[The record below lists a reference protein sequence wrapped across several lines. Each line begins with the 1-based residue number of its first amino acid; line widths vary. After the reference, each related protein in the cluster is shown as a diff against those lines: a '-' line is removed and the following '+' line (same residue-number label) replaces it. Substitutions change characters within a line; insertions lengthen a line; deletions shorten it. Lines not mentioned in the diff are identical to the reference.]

1 MFTIRKEYMDKR
13 YNSPGRRAIV
23 AGLMA
28 ATLLSNVSGVA
39 KYAYAETTPTAQIK
53 TTNVDLAKLKLQKLN
68 LNMNDYE
75 VIHKDPTTQINTFD
89 SSAYF
94 SQPGNGWAPTSIIQF
109 SSQIDKSKDHI
120 VIDNPVEILFKNT
133 GYYFGRQ
140 TNVRMKVNRV
150 YYDAIDYSGTSYAS
164 TSTRERR
171 MSKPGDE
178 VMFAE
183 LDNAAGENGVV
194 QFTNYNFY
202 TGEPNAAPY
211 VHPVQGSKQNT
222 LNSWYTMRADVTY
235 TIEYA
240 DGTQADMKLVVP
252 VGDLDVISY
261 VNKAKGDGAGQ
272 NEMFELPNADA
283 QASKIIFNRNFASRL
298 TRPSDNNGTMVI
310 NPPANS
316 IGGNS
321 LDWMYNTTGATI
333 RSRSN
338 SLTFTSGSADASGT
352 DFGVYVEHPAVDPVK
367 KVDKTRIAS
376 YQDGKLVYT
385 IQSTIPKVGTDVI
398 DDIDEFSIDDLLDNR
413 LKNVTVKGVYVT
425 DSEDADPSTADWRK
439 LPPNKYTIDTTGQK
453 LKVNI
458 DKSQLGHKQVKVI
471 FETDTLATDLS
482 ADTSIINNQATVH
495 TDDVPSKS
503 NVTRTQPTYKFDH
516 EFVAEDGS
524 QLPGDVTTLTPGTT
538 EDITPGTTV
547 TPNLF
552 TVPDA
557 SKPDTSYKGYDAS
570 KVQVK
575 DDAKNGVWSFKSWD
589 KANETL
595 DHKNGHFI
603 GTWAFTP
610 NAYAQT
616 YKYVMSDGSTVP
628 AEVNATLPA
637 RVGDLVD
644 GTNVTAANPLAP
656 AAENAMQPTDKGYD
670 ASKTQVKL
678 PHGYADFIGWDIP
691 SATINR
697 ADVLHTGTWE
707 YHENLWGKSH
717 EFKSN
722 TDKALP
728 AGITAITP
736 ATVNDQYHD
745 GDTINADDFQIPA
758 ENVVSSTNPLYDA
771 SKVQYLD
778 EHGVWTADDAWDKS
792 NVVVDHADTHFVRGW
807 TYQANSYAKNHKF
820 ESVDGTPLPT
830 ELTAITPAS
839 SNGYEDGTVLNAD
852 TFEVPAANKVDASDK
867 LYQEGKTQFRSNDGM
882 GVWTAEPAWD
892 KHDVTVDH
900 ADVTFTLKWSYSE
913 YKFGKQHKFVAED
926 GSELPQGIKDITP
939 GNIENQYKPN
949 EVITADGFEVPAD
962 KKPADGTEYAD
973 ASKKQFVD
981 TERDGVWEF
990 IGWDKDNIT
999 VDHSDDNLFTGT
1011 WRFSPYH
1018 HKQTHEFVSGT
1029 DGKQLPEKIL
1039 NMTPGEVD
1047 GLVTGNTANPSTF
1060 TVADGDKT
1068 PDTNREYQVGKV
1080 QVVDGAG
1087 SWTFKSWDKDSE
1099 TVNKTDVH
1107 FVGTWEYNEPSFG
1120 KTHKYVSETEGM
1132 ELPKVVTDT
1141 LPGNV
1146 TDAYKR
1152 GEVVNGDTIPNE
1164 VTDEDNDGV
1173 WTTTG
1178 WKTKD
1183 VTIENSDPE
1192 FVAGW
1197 TFKANPHKATYEFVS
1212 GTPGKDL
1219 PKSIVDMTPTDPAD
1233 YTKGTEVPAK
1243 SEFEKTVKDE
1253 DNDGVWTF
1261 KSYDHDKQTVEKSD
1275 IKFVGTWEFTP
1286 NTYPVGYEFKSTDPK
1301 RELPKVVK
1309 DKLPKDDKTYIT
1321 KTPVDAQKIPNDPVY
1336 DPELDID
1343 WTFNKWDS
1351 SKKTIEREGIK
1362 FTGEWTPK
1370 QREYKVT
1377 YKFTS
1382 GTSGRELPKE
1392 VTDLLPKD
1400 NKIYVTGS
1408 KVKSNKPSKTEVK
1421 VDGGT
1426 WKFKEFPPELT
1437 IDKKDGEFAGEWVFE
1452 ADPEPAKPAAKP
1464 VPKTGDATT
1473 TAPVVGGITAIMT
1486 SILAFFGIKRKS
1498 DD

>member
-1 MFTIRKEYMDKR
+1 MDKR

-28 ATLLSNVSGVA
+28 ATLLSNVSGIV
-39 KYAYAETTPTAQIK
+39 KSAYAETPNTAQIK

-75 VIHKDPTTQINTFD
+75 VVHKDPTTQINTFD

-272 NEMFELPNADA
+272 NEMFELPNADS
-283 QASKIIFNRNFASRL
+283 QASKIIFNRNFAARL

-439 LPPNKYTIDTTGQK
+439 LPASRYTIDTTGQR
-453 LKVNI
+453 LKVNL

-595 DHKNGHFI
+595 DKKNGHFI

-616 YKYVMSDGSTVP
+616 YKYVMSDGSAVP
-628 AEVNATLPA
+628 AEVNDTLPA
-637 RVGDLVD
+637 RVGDLID

-656 AAENAMQPTDKGYD
+656 AAENVMQPTDKGYD
-670 ASKTQVKL
+670 ATKTQVKL

-728 AGITAITP
+728 AGITALTP
-736 ATVNDQYHD
+736 ATVSDQYHD

-758 ENVVSSTNPLYDA
+758 ENVVPSTNPFYDT

-900 ADVTFTLKWSYSE
+900 GDVTFTLKWSYTE

-939 GNIENQYKPN
+939 ASVENQYKPN

-990 IGWDKDNIT
+990 VGWDKDNIT
-999 VDHSDDNLFTGT
+999 VDHNDDNLFTGT
-1011 WRFSPYH
+1011 WKFMGYS
-1018 HKQTHEFVSGT
+1018 
-1029 DGKQLPEKIL
+1029 
-1039 NMTPGEVD
+1039 
-1047 GLVTGNTANPSTF
+1047 
-1060 TVADGDKT
+1060 
-1068 PDTNREYQVGKV
+1068 
-1080 QVVDGAG
+1080 
-1087 SWTFKSWDKDSE
+1087 
-1099 TVNKTDVH
+1099 
-1107 FVGTWEYNEPSFG
+1107 
-1120 KTHKYVSETEGM
+1120 
-1132 ELPKVVTDT
+1132 
-1141 LPGNV
+1141 
-1146 TDAYKR
+1146 
-1152 GEVVNGDTIPNE
+1152 
-1164 VTDEDNDGV
+1164 
-1173 WTTTG
+1173 
-1178 WKTKD
+1178 
-1183 VTIENSDPE
+1183 
-1192 FVAGW
+1192 
-1197 TFKANPHKATYEFVS
+1197 HKATYEFVS
-1212 GTPGKDL
+1212 GTPGKEL
-1219 PKSIVDMTPTDPAD
+1219 PKSIVDMTPTDPAK

-1253 DNDGVWTF
+1253 DNDGTWTF

-1351 SKKTIEREGIK
+1351 PKKTIEREGIK

-1382 GTSGRELPKE
+1382 GTPGKELPKE

-1400 NKIYVTGS
+1400 DKTYVTGS
-1408 KVKSNKPSKTEVK
+1408 KVKSTVPSKTEVK

-1452 ADPEPAKPAAKP
+1452 ADPAPTPEPQKPTAKP

-1473 TAPVVGGITAIMT
+1473 VSPAVGGIAAIMT

-1498 DD
+1498 DE

>member
-23 AGLMA
+23 AGIMA
-28 ATLLSNVSGVA
+28 ATLLSNVSGIV
-39 KYAYAETTPTAQIK
+39 KSAYAETPNTAQIK

-75 VIHKDPTTQINTFD
+75 VVHKDPTTQINTFD

-252 VGDLDVISY
+252 VGDLDVINS
-261 VNKAKGDGAGQ
+261 VNKLKGDGAGQ
-272 NEMFELPNADA
+272 NEMFELPNADS
-283 QASKIIFNRNFASRL
+283 QASKIIFNRNFAARL
-298 TRPSDNNGTMVI
+298 TRPSDNNGTMVV

-316 IGGNS
+316 TGGNS
-321 LDWMYNTTGATI
+321 LDWMYNTTGTTI

-439 LPPNKYTIDTTGQK
+439 LPASRYTVDTTGQR

-524 QLPGDVTTLTPGTT
+524 QLPSDVTTLTPGTT

-616 YKYVMSDGSTVP
+616 YKYVMSDGSAVP

-656 AAENAMQPTDKGYD
+656 AAENVMQPTDKGYD
-670 ASKTQVKL
+670 ATKTQVKL
-678 PHGYADFIGWDIP
+678 PHGYADFISWDIP

-728 AGITAITP
+728 VGITAITP

-745 GDTINADDFQIPA
+745 GDTINADSFQIPA
-758 ENVVSSTNPLYDA
+758 DHVVPSTNPLYDA
-771 SKVQYLD
+771 NKVQYLD

-839 SNGYEDGTVLNAD
+839 SSGYEDGTVLNAD

-900 ADVTFTLKWSYSE
+900 GDVTFTLKWSYTE

-939 GNIENQYKPN
+939 ASVENQYKPN

-962 KKPADGTEYAD
+962 KVPAAGTEYAD

-990 IGWDKDNIT
+990 VSWDKDNIT

-1011 WRFSPYH
+1011 WKFMGYS
-1018 HKQTHEFVSGT
+1018 
-1029 DGKQLPEKIL
+1029 
-1039 NMTPGEVD
+1039 
-1047 GLVTGNTANPSTF
+1047 
-1060 TVADGDKT
+1060 
-1068 PDTNREYQVGKV
+1068 
-1080 QVVDGAG
+1080 
-1087 SWTFKSWDKDSE
+1087 
-1099 TVNKTDVH
+1099 
-1107 FVGTWEYNEPSFG
+1107 
-1120 KTHKYVSETEGM
+1120 
-1132 ELPKVVTDT
+1132 
-1141 LPGNV
+1141 
-1146 TDAYKR
+1146 
-1152 GEVVNGDTIPNE
+1152 
-1164 VTDEDNDGV
+1164 
-1173 WTTTG
+1173 
-1178 WKTKD
+1178 
-1183 VTIENSDPE
+1183 
-1192 FVAGW
+1192 
-1197 TFKANPHKATYEFVS
+1197 HKATYEFVS
-1212 GTPGKDL
+1212 GTPGKEL
-1219 PKSIVDMTPTDPAD
+1219 PKSIVDMTPTDPAK

-1243 SEFEKTVKDE
+1243 SEFEKTVKDD
-1253 DNDGVWTF
+1253 DNDGTWTF

-1351 SKKTIEREGIK
+1351 PKKTIEREGIK

-1382 GTSGRELPKE
+1382 GTPGKELPKE

-1400 NKIYVTGS
+1400 DKTYVTGS
-1408 KVKSNKPSKTEVK
+1408 KVKSKVPSKTEVK

-1473 TAPVVGGITAIMT
+1473 TAPVVGGIAAIMT

>member
-1 MFTIRKEYMDKR
+1 MKKNKFVFNK
-13 YNSPGRRAIV
+13 AV
-23 AGLMA
+23 AAGLMLTSIVSPFVSVPATAHA
-28 ATLLSNVSGVA
+28 AEPV
-39 KYAYAETTPTAQIK
+39 QIK
-53 TTNVDLAKLKLQKLN
+53 TTNVDLSKLQLQKLN

-75 VIHKDPTTQINTFD
+75 IVHQDPTTKINMFD
-89 SSAYF
+89 MSSYHT
-94 SQPGNGWAPTSIIQF
+94 QPDSAWTPFNIIQF

-120 VIDNPVEILFKNT
+120 EIDNPVEILFKNT
-133 GYYFGRQ
+133 GYYFGKQ
-140 TNVRMKVNRV
+140 TNVRVKVNKV
-150 YYDAIDYSGTSYAS
+150 YYDAVDYSGTSWAS
-164 TSTRERR
+164 NGSREAR
-171 MSKPGDE
+171 MNAPQNE
-178 VMFAE
+178 VMFGE
-183 LDNAAGENGVV
+183 LDDATAETGLM

-202 TGEPNAAPY
+202 TTEPNFAPY
-211 VHPVQGSKQNT
+211 THAKPGSSQNA
-222 LNSWYTMRADVTY
+222 LMSMYTMRADVTY

-240 DGTQADMKLVVP
+240 DGTQADMKLVMP
-252 VGDLDVISY
+252 VADIDVINWATKHGSAA
-261 VNKAKGDGAGQ
+261 NQ
-272 NEMFELPNADA
+272 NEMFGLPNASE
-283 QASKIIFNRNFASRL
+283 QASKVIFNQGFGGRL
-298 TRPSDNNGTMVI
+298 TTPESNNGNMLVD
-310 NPPANS
+310 PPKGS
-316 IGGNS
+316 VGGNTN
-321 LDWMYNTTGATI
+321 DWMYNTTGTTI
-333 RSRSN
+333 RSRTN

-352 DFGVYVEHPAVDPVK
+352 DFGVFVEHPQSEPVK

-376 YQDGKLVYT
+376 YTDGTLEYT
-385 IQSTIPKVGTDVI
+385 IQAAVPKVGTDVI
-398 DDIDEFSIDDLLDNR
+398 DAIDSFSIEDLLDNR
-413 LKNVTVKGVYVT
+413 LKDVEVKGVYTT
-425 DSEDADPSTADWRK
+425 DSEDANPGVAEWTK
-439 LPPNKYTIDTTGQK
+439 LSGTQYTIDTSGNR
-453 LKVNI
+453 LKVDIN
-458 DKSQLGHKQVKVI
+458 KRLLGHKQFKVVFVVK
-471 FETDTLATDLS
+471 TQSHDLM
-482 ADTSIINNQATVH
+482 ADTSIINNQAISYS
-495 TDDVPSKS
+495 DDVLSKS
-503 NVTRTQPTYKFDH
+503 NVVRTQPTLMYDH
-516 EFVAEDGS
+516 EFKSEDGS
-524 QLPGDVTTLTPGTT
+524 ELPQDVKTLTPAST

-552 TVPDA
+552 SVPET
-557 SKPDTSYKGYDAS
+557 SKPNATYNGYDAG

-575 DDAKNGVWSFKSWD
+575 DDVKNGVWTFKSWD
-589 KANETL
+589 KQSETL
-595 DHKNGHFI
+595 DKKNGHFI

-616 YKYVMSDGSTVP
+616 YKYVMSDGSAVP

-656 AAENAMQPTDKGYD
+656 AAENVMQSTDKGYD
-670 ASKTQVKL
+670 ATKTQVKL
-678 PHGYADFIGWDIP
+678 PHGYANFVNWDIP

-697 ADVLHTGTWE
+697 ADVLHTGIWE

-728 AGITAITP
+728 AGITALTP

-745 GDTINADDFQIPA
+745 GDTINADEFQIPA
-758 ENVVSSTNPLYDA
+758 ENVVPSTNPLYDA

-852 TFEVPAANKVDASDK
+852 TFEIPAANKVDASDK

-892 KHDVTVDH
+892 KYDVTVDH
-900 ADVTFTLKWSYSE
+900 GDVTFTLKWSYTE

-939 GNIENQYKPN
+939 ANVENQYKPN
-949 EVITADGFEVPAD
+949 EVITADGFDVPAD

-990 IGWDKDNIT
+990 VSWDKDNIT

-1011 WRFSPYH
+1011 WKFMGYS
-1018 HKQTHEFVSGT
+1018 
-1029 DGKQLPEKIL
+1029 
-1039 NMTPGEVD
+1039 
-1047 GLVTGNTANPSTF
+1047 
-1060 TVADGDKT
+1060 
-1068 PDTNREYQVGKV
+1068 
-1080 QVVDGAG
+1080 
-1087 SWTFKSWDKDSE
+1087 
-1099 TVNKTDVH
+1099 
-1107 FVGTWEYNEPSFG
+1107 
-1120 KTHKYVSETEGM
+1120 
-1132 ELPKVVTDT
+1132 
-1141 LPGNV
+1141 
-1146 TDAYKR
+1146 
-1152 GEVVNGDTIPNE
+1152 
-1164 VTDEDNDGV
+1164 
-1173 WTTTG
+1173 
-1178 WKTKD
+1178 
-1183 VTIENSDPE
+1183 
-1192 FVAGW
+1192 
-1197 TFKANPHKATYEFVS
+1197 HKATYEFVS
-1212 GTPGKDL
+1212 GTPGKEL

-1253 DNDGVWTF
+1253 DNDGTWTF

-1351 SKKTIEREGIK
+1351 PKKTIEREGIK

-1382 GTSGRELPKE
+1382 GTPGKELPKE

-1400 NKIYVTGS
+1400 DKTYVNGTE
-1408 KVKSNKPSKTEVK
+1408 VKSTKPSKTEVK

-1452 ADPEPAKPAAKP
+1452 ADPAPTPEPQKP
-1464 VPKTGDATT
+1464 VPATGQEEVSPFGIA
-1473 TAPVVGGITAIMT
+1473 GGIAAIAAAA
-1486 SILAFFGIKRKS
+1486 LAFIGYKRSKR
-1498 DD
+1498 DDDIEK

>member
-1 MFTIRKEYMDKR
+1 MKNKFVFNK
-13 YNSPGRRAIV
+13 AV
-23 AGLMA
+23 AAGLMLTSIVSPFVTNPATAHA
-28 ATLLSNVSGVA
+28 AEPV
-39 KYAYAETTPTAQIK
+39 QIK
-53 TTNVDLAKLKLQKLN
+53 TTNVDLSKLQLQKLN

-75 VIHKDPTTQINTFD
+75 IVHQDPTTKINMLDMSSYHTQPD
-89 SSAYF
+89 SA
-94 SQPGNGWAPTSIIQF
+94 WAPFNIIQF

-120 VIDNPVEILFKNT
+120 EIDNPVEILFKNT
-133 GYYFGRQ
+133 GYYFGKQ
-140 TNVRMKVNRV
+140 TNVRVKVNKV
-150 YYDAIDYSGTSYAS
+150 YYDAIDYSGTSFADS
-164 TSTRERR
+164 STREKR
-171 MSKPGDE
+171 MNKSEDE
-178 VMFAE
+178 VTFAT
-183 LDNAAGENGVV
+183 LDDSRSEGGLV
-194 QFTNYNFY
+194 QFTNYSYYAND
-202 TGEPNAAPY
+202 TQAKQY
-211 VHPVQGSKQNT
+211 VKPKPGSKQNT
-222 LNSWYTMRADVTY
+222 LSSWYTMRADVTY

-240 DGTQADMKLVVP
+240 DGTQADMKLVMP
-252 VGDLDVISY
+252 VADIDVINW
-261 VNKAKGDGAGQ
+261 VNKQKGAGSGQ
-272 NEMFELPNADA
+272 NEMFGLPNAGE
-283 QASKIIFNRNFASRL
+283 QASKVIFNQGFGGRL
-298 TRPSDNNGTMVI
+298 TQPENNNGNMLVD
-310 NPPANS
+310 PPAKS
-316 IGGNS
+316 DGGNTA
-321 LDWMYNTTGATI
+321 DWMYNTTGTTI

-352 DFGVYVEHPAVDPVK
+352 DFGVYVEHPQSEPVK

-376 YQDGKLVYT
+376 YTDGTLEYT
-385 IQSTIPKVGTDVI
+385 IQAAVPKVGTDVI
-398 DDIDEFSIDDLLDNR
+398 DAIDSFSIEDLLDNR
-413 LKNVTVKGVYVT
+413 LKDVEVKGVYTT
-425 DSEDADPSTADWRK
+425 DSEDANPGVAEWTK
-439 LPPNKYTIDTTGQK
+439 LLDTQYTIDTSGNR
-453 LKVNI
+453 LKVDIN
-458 DKSQLGHKQVKVI
+458 KMLLGHKQFKVVFVVK
-471 FETDTLATDLS
+471 TQSHDLM
-482 ADTSIINNQATVH
+482 ADTSIINNQAISH
-495 TDDVPSKS
+495 SDDVPSKS
-503 NVTRTQPTYKFDH
+503 NVVRTQPTLMYDH
-516 EFVAEDGS
+516 EFKSEDGS
-524 QLPGDVTTLTPGTT
+524 ELPNDVKTLTPAST

-552 TVPDA
+552 SVPEA
-557 SKPDTSYKGYDAS
+557 SKPNATYNGYDAG

-589 KANETL
+589 KQSETL
-595 DHKNGHFI
+595 EKKNGHFI

-656 AAENAMQPTDKGYD
+656 AAENVMQPTDKGYD

-678 PHGYADFIGWDIP
+678 PHGYANFISWDIP

-736 ATVNDQYHD
+736 ATVSDQYHD
-745 GDTINADDFQIPA
+745 GDTINADSFQIPA
-758 ENVVSSTNPLYDA
+758 ENVVPSANPLYDA
-771 SKVQYLD
+771 NKVQYLD

-839 SNGYEDGTVLNAD
+839 SSGYEDGTVLNAD
-852 TFEVPAANKVDASDK
+852 TFEVPATNKVDASDK

-900 ADVTFTLKWSYSE
+900 GDVTFTLKWSYSE

-939 GNIENQYKPN
+939 ANVENQYKHN
-949 EVITADGFEVPAD
+949 EVITADSFEVPAD

-990 IGWDKDNIT
+990 ISWDKDNIT
-999 VDHSDDNLFTGT
+999 VDRSDDNLFTGT
-1011 WRFSPYH
+1011 WKF
-1018 HKQTHEFVSGT
+1018 
-1029 DGKQLPEKIL
+1029 
-1039 NMTPGEVD
+1039 
-1047 GLVTGNTANPSTF
+1047 
-1060 TVADGDKT
+1060 
-1068 PDTNREYQVGKV
+1068 
-1080 QVVDGAG
+1080 
-1087 SWTFKSWDKDSE
+1087 
-1099 TVNKTDVH
+1099 
-1107 FVGTWEYNEPSFG
+1107 
-1120 KTHKYVSETEGM
+1120 
-1132 ELPKVVTDT
+1132 
-1141 LPGNV
+1141 
-1146 TDAYKR
+1146 
-1152 GEVVNGDTIPNE
+1152 NGY
-1164 VTDEDNDGV
+1164 
-1173 WTTTG
+1173 
-1178 WKTKD
+1178 
-1183 VTIENSDPE
+1183 S
-1192 FVAGW
+1192 
-1197 TFKANPHKATYEFVS
+1197 HKATYEFVS
-1212 GTPGKDL
+1212 GTPGKEL
-1219 PKSIVDMTPTDPAD
+1219 PKSIVDMTPTDPAK

-1253 DNDGVWTF
+1253 DNDGTWTF

-1286 NTYPVGYEFKSTDPK
+1286 NTYPVGYEFKSSDPK

-1351 SKKTIEREGIK
+1351 PKKTIEREGIK

-1382 GTSGRELPKE
+1382 GTPGKELPKE

-1400 NKIYVTGS
+1400 DKTYVTGS

-1452 ADPEPAKPAAKP
+1452 ADPVPTPEPQKP
-1464 VPKTGDATT
+1464 VPATGQEEINPFGIA
-1473 TAPVVGGITAIMT
+1473 GGIAAIAAAA
-1486 SILAFFGIKRKS
+1486 LAFIGYKRSKR
-1498 DD
+1498 DDDIEK

>member
-28 ATLLSNVSGVA
+28 ATLLSNVSGIA
-39 KYAYAETTPTAQIK
+39 KYAYAETPTTAQIK

-75 VIHKDPTTQINTFD
+75 VVHKDPTTQINTFD

-94 SQPGNGWAPTSIIQF
+94 SQPDNGWAPTSIIQF

-261 VNKAKGDGAGQ
+261 VNKAKGDGSGQ
-272 NEMFELPNADA
+272 NEMFELPNADS
-283 QASKIIFNRNFASRL
+283 QASKIIFNRNFAARL
-298 TRPSDNNGTMVI
+298 TRPSDNNGTMVL

-385 IQSTIPKVGTDVI
+385 IQSTIPRVGTDVI

-413 LKNVTVKGVYVT
+413 LKNVIVKGVYVT

-557 SKPDTSYKGYDAS
+557 SKPDNSYKGYDAS

-616 YKYVMSDGSTVP
+616 YKYVMSDGSAVP

-656 AAENAMQPTDKGYD
+656 AAENVMQPTDKGYD
-670 ASKTQVKL
+670 ATKTQVKL

-745 GDTINADDFQIPA
+745 GDTINADEFQIPT
-758 ENVVSSTNPLYDA
+758 ENVVPSTNPLYDA

-839 SNGYEDGTVLNAD
+839 SSGYEDGTVLNAD
-852 TFEVPAANKVDASDK
+852 TFEVPAANKVDTSDK

-900 ADVTFTLKWSYSE
+900 GDVTFTLKWSYTE

-939 GNIENQYKPN
+939 ASVENQYKPN

-962 KKPADGTEYAD
+962 KVPAAGTEYAD

-990 IGWDKDNIT
+990 VSWDKDNIT

-1011 WRFSPYH
+1011 WKFMGYS
-1018 HKQTHEFVSGT
+1018 
-1029 DGKQLPEKIL
+1029 
-1039 NMTPGEVD
+1039 
-1047 GLVTGNTANPSTF
+1047 
-1060 TVADGDKT
+1060 
-1068 PDTNREYQVGKV
+1068 
-1080 QVVDGAG
+1080 
-1087 SWTFKSWDKDSE
+1087 
-1099 TVNKTDVH
+1099 
-1107 FVGTWEYNEPSFG
+1107 
-1120 KTHKYVSETEGM
+1120 
-1132 ELPKVVTDT
+1132 
-1141 LPGNV
+1141 
-1146 TDAYKR
+1146 
-1152 GEVVNGDTIPNE
+1152 
-1164 VTDEDNDGV
+1164 
-1173 WTTTG
+1173 
-1178 WKTKD
+1178 
-1183 VTIENSDPE
+1183 
-1192 FVAGW
+1192 
-1197 TFKANPHKATYEFVS
+1197 HKATYEFVS
-1212 GTPGKDL
+1212 GTPGKEL
-1219 PKSIVDMTPTDPAD
+1219 PRSIVDMTPTDPAK
-1233 YTKGTEVPAK
+1233 YTKGTDVPAK

-1253 DNDGVWTF
+1253 DNDGTWTF

-1286 NTYPVGYEFKSTDPK
+1286 NAYPVGYEFKSTDPK

-1351 SKKTIEREGIK
+1351 PKKTIEREGIK

-1382 GTSGRELPKE
+1382 GTPGKELPKE

-1400 NKIYVTGS
+1400 DKTYVTGS
-1408 KVKSNKPSKTEVK
+1408 KVKSNTPSKTEVK

-1473 TAPVVGGITAIMT
+1473 TAPVVGGIAAIMT

>member
-1 MFTIRKEYMDKR
+1 MKNKFVFNK
-13 YNSPGRRAIV
+13 AV
-23 AGLMA
+23 AAGLMLTSIVSPFVTNP
-28 ATLLSNVSGVA
+28 ATAHASEPV
-39 KYAYAETTPTAQIK
+39 QIK
-53 TTNVDLAKLKLQKLN
+53 TTNVDLSKLQLQKLN

-75 VIHKDPTTQINTFD
+75 IVHQDPTTKINMFD
-89 SSAYF
+89 MSAYHT
-94 SQPGNGWAPTSIIQF
+94 QPYSAWTPFNIIQF

-120 VIDNPVEILFKNT
+120 EIDNPVEILFKNT
-133 GYYFGRQ
+133 GYYFGKQ
-140 TNVRMKVNRV
+140 TNVRVKVNKV
-150 YYDAIDYSGTSYAS
+150 YYDAVDYSGTSWAS
-164 TSTRERR
+164 KGSREAR
-171 MSKPGDE
+171 MNAPQNE

-183 LDNAAGENGVV
+183 LDDAAAETGLM

-202 TGEPNAAPY
+202 TTEPNFAPY
-211 VHPVQGSKQNT
+211 TQAKPGSNQNA
-222 LNSWYTMRADVTY
+222 LMSMYTMRADVTY

-240 DGTQADMKLVVP
+240 DGTQADMKLVMP
-252 VGDLDVISY
+252 VADIDVINWTTKNGGSAA
-261 VNKAKGDGAGQ
+261 NQ
-272 NEMFELPNADA
+272 NEMFGLPNASE
-283 QASKIIFNRNFASRL
+283 QASKVIFNQGFGGRL
-298 TRPSDNNGTMVI
+298 TTPESNNGNMLVD
-310 NPPANS
+310 PPEGS
-316 IGGNS
+316 VGGNTS
-321 LDWMYNTTGATI
+321 DWMYNTTGTTI

-352 DFGVYVEHPAVDPVK
+352 DFGVFVEHPQSEPVK

-376 YQDGKLVYT
+376 YTDGTLEYT
-385 IQSTIPKVGTDVI
+385 IQAAVPKVGTDVI
-398 DDIDEFSIDDLLDNR
+398 DAIDSFSIEDLLDNR
-413 LKNVTVKGVYVT
+413 LKDVEVKGVYTT
-425 DSEDADPSTADWRK
+425 DSEDANPGVAEWTK
-439 LPPNKYTIDTTGQK
+439 LSGTQYTIDTSGNR
-453 LKVNI
+453 LKVDIN
-458 DKSQLGHKQVKVI
+458 KRLLGHKQFKVVFIVK
-471 FETDTLATDLS
+471 TQSHDLM
-482 ADTSIINNQATVH
+482 ADTSIINNQAISH
-495 TDDVPSKS
+495 SDDVPSKS
-503 NVTRTQPTYKFDH
+503 NVVRTQPTLMYDH
-516 EFVAEDGS
+516 EFKSEDGS
-524 QLPGDVTTLTPGTT
+524 ELPQDVKTLTPAST

-552 TVPDA
+552 SVPEA
-557 SKPDTSYKGYDAS
+557 SKPNATYTGYDAG

-589 KANETL
+589 KQSETL
-595 DHKNGHFI
+595 DKKNGHFI

-610 NAYAQT
+610 NTYAQT
-616 YKYVMSDGSTVP
+616 YKYVMSDGSEVP

-656 AAENAMQPTDKGYD
+656 AAENVMQPTDKGYD
-670 ASKTQVKL
+670 ATKTQVKL
-678 PHGYADFIGWDIP
+678 PHGYADFVNWDIP

-736 ATVNDQYHD
+736 VTVSDQYHD
-745 GDTINADDFQIPA
+745 GDTINADSFQVPA
-758 ENVVSSTNPLYDA
+758 DHVVPSTNPLYDA
-771 SKVQYLD
+771 NKVQYLD

-839 SNGYEDGTVLNAD
+839 SSGYEDGTVLNAD

-892 KHDVTVDH
+892 KHDVTVDRG
-900 ADVTFTLKWSYSE
+900 DVTFTLKWSYQE

-926 GSELPQGIKDITP
+926 GSELLQGIKDITP
-939 GNIENQYKPN
+939 VNVENQYKPN

-990 IGWDKDNIT
+990 VSWDKDNIT

-1011 WRFSPYH
+1011 WKF
-1018 HKQTHEFVSGT
+1018 
-1029 DGKQLPEKIL
+1029 
-1039 NMTPGEVD
+1039 
-1047 GLVTGNTANPSTF
+1047 
-1060 TVADGDKT
+1060 
-1068 PDTNREYQVGKV
+1068 
-1080 QVVDGAG
+1080 
-1087 SWTFKSWDKDSE
+1087 
-1099 TVNKTDVH
+1099 
-1107 FVGTWEYNEPSFG
+1107 
-1120 KTHKYVSETEGM
+1120 
-1132 ELPKVVTDT
+1132 
-1141 LPGNV
+1141 
-1146 TDAYKR
+1146 
-1152 GEVVNGDTIPNE
+1152 NGY
-1164 VTDEDNDGV
+1164 
-1173 WTTTG
+1173 
-1178 WKTKD
+1178 
-1183 VTIENSDPE
+1183 S
-1192 FVAGW
+1192 
-1197 TFKANPHKATYEFVS
+1197 HKATYEFVS
-1212 GTPGKDL
+1212 GTPGKEL
-1219 PKSIVDMTPTDPAD
+1219 PKSIVDMTPTDPAK

-1253 DNDGVWTF
+1253 DNDGTWTF

-1286 NTYPVGYEFKSTDPK
+1286 NTYPVGYEFNSTDPK

-1351 SKKTIEREGIK
+1351 PKKTIEREGIK

-1382 GTSGRELPKE
+1382 GTPGKELPKE

-1400 NKIYVTGS
+1400 DKTYVTGS
-1408 KVKSNKPSKTEVK
+1408 KVKSKVPSKTEVK

-1452 ADPEPAKPAAKP
+1452 ADPAPTPEPQKP
-1464 VPKTGDATT
+1464 VPATGQEEVSPFGIA
-1473 TAPVVGGITAIMT
+1473 GGIAAIAAAA
-1486 SILAFFGIKRKS
+1486 LAFIGYKRSKR
-1498 DD
+1498 DDDIEK

>member
-1 MFTIRKEYMDKR
+1 MDKR
-13 YNSPGRRAIV
+13 CNRPGRRAIV

-39 KYAYAETTPTAQIK
+39 KYAYAETPTTAQIK

-75 VIHKDPTTQINTFD
+75 VVHKDPTTQINTFD

-150 YYDAIDYSGTSYAS
+150 YYDAIDYSGTSYAA

-252 VGDLDVISY
+252 VGDLDVINS
-261 VNKAKGDGAGQ
+261 VNKLKGDGAGQ
-272 NEMFELPNADA
+272 NEMFELPNADS
-283 QASKIIFNRNFASRL
+283 QASKIIFNRNFAARL
-298 TRPSDNNGTMVI
+298 TRPSDNNGTMVV

-316 IGGNS
+316 TGGNS
-321 LDWMYNTTGATI
+321 LDWMYNTTGTTI

-439 LPPNKYTIDTTGQK
+439 LPPNKYTVDTTGQK

-595 DHKNGHFI
+595 DKKNGHFI

-616 YKYVMSDGSTVP
+616 YKYVMSDGSAVP

-637 RVGDLVD
+637 RVGDLID

-656 AAENAMQPTDKGYD
+656 AAENVMQPTDKGYD
-670 ASKTQVKL
+670 STKTQVKL
-678 PHGYADFIGWDIP
+678 PHGYANFIGWDIP

-736 ATVNDQYHD
+736 ATANDQYHD
-745 GDTINADDFQIPA
+745 GDTINADTFQIPA
-758 ENVVSSTNPLYDA
+758 ENVVPSTNPLYDVN
-771 SKVQYLD
+771 KVQYLD

-882 GVWTAEPAWD
+882 GVWTEEPAWD

-900 ADVTFTLKWSYSE
+900 GDVTFTLKWSYTE

-939 GNIENQYKPN
+939 ANVENQYKPN
-949 EVITADGFEVPAD
+949 EVITADGFEVPTD

-1011 WRFSPYH
+1011 WKFMGYS
-1018 HKQTHEFVSGT
+1018 
-1029 DGKQLPEKIL
+1029 
-1039 NMTPGEVD
+1039 
-1047 GLVTGNTANPSTF
+1047 
-1060 TVADGDKT
+1060 
-1068 PDTNREYQVGKV
+1068 
-1080 QVVDGAG
+1080 
-1087 SWTFKSWDKDSE
+1087 
-1099 TVNKTDVH
+1099 
-1107 FVGTWEYNEPSFG
+1107 
-1120 KTHKYVSETEGM
+1120 
-1132 ELPKVVTDT
+1132 
-1141 LPGNV
+1141 
-1146 TDAYKR
+1146 
-1152 GEVVNGDTIPNE
+1152 
-1164 VTDEDNDGV
+1164 
-1173 WTTTG
+1173 
-1178 WKTKD
+1178 
-1183 VTIENSDPE
+1183 
-1192 FVAGW
+1192 
-1197 TFKANPHKATYEFVS
+1197 HKATYEFVS
-1212 GTPGKDL
+1212 GTPGKEL
-1219 PKSIVDMTPTDPAD
+1219 PKSIVDTTPTDPAK

-1253 DNDGVWTF
+1253 DNDGTWTF

-1351 SKKTIEREGIK
+1351 PKKTIEREGIK

-1382 GTSGRELPKE
+1382 GTPGKELPKE

-1400 NKIYVTGS
+1400 DKTYVTGS
-1408 KVKSNKPSKTEVK
+1408 KVKSNTPSKTEVK
-1421 VDGGT
+1421 ADGGT

-1452 ADPEPAKPAAKP
+1452 ADPAPTPEPQKPAAKP

-1473 TAPVVGGITAIMT
+1473 VAPAVGGIAAILT

-1498 DD
+1498 DDQSN

>member
-1 MFTIRKEYMDKR
+1 MDKR

-28 ATLLSNVSGVA
+28 ATLLSNVSGIV
-39 KYAYAETTPTAQIK
+39 KSAYAETPNTAQIK

-75 VIHKDPTTQINTFD
+75 VVHKDPTTQINTFD

-202 TGEPNAAPY
+202 TSESNSAPY

-252 VGDLDVISY
+252 VGDLDVINS
-261 VNKAKGDGAGQ
+261 VNKLKGDGAGQ
-272 NEMFELPNADA
+272 NEMFELPNADS
-283 QASKIIFNRNFASRL
+283 QASKIIFNRNFAARL
-298 TRPSDNNGTMVI
+298 TRPSDNNGTMVV

-316 IGGNS
+316 TGGNS
-321 LDWMYNTTGATI
+321 LDWMYNTTGTTI

-425 DSEDADPSTADWRK
+425 DSEDADPSIADWRK

-524 QLPGDVTTLTPGTT
+524 QLPGDITTLTPGTT

-552 TVPDA
+552 SVPET
-557 SKPDTSYKGYDAS
+557 SKPNATYNGYDAG

-575 DDAKNGVWSFKSWD
+575 DDAKNGVWTFKSWD

-595 DHKNGHFI
+595 EKKNGHFI

-616 YKYVMSDGSTVP
+616 YKYVMSDGSAVP

-637 RVGDLVD
+637 RVGDLID
-644 GTNVTAANPLAP
+644 GTNVTAVNPLAP
-656 AAENAMQPTDKGYD
+656 AAENVMQPTDKGYD
-670 ASKTQVKL
+670 TTKTQVKL
-678 PHGYADFIGWDIP
+678 PHGYADFVNWDIP

-745 GDTINADDFQIPA
+745 GDTINADEFQIPA

-771 SKVQYLD
+771 NKVQYLD

-867 LYQEGKTQFRSNDGM
+867 LYQDGKTQFRSNDGM

-892 KHDVTVDH
+892 NHDVTVDH
-900 ADVTFTLKWSYSE
+900 GDVTFTLKWSYTE

-939 GNIENQYKPN
+939 SNVENQYKPN

-981 TERDGVWEF
+981 AERDGVWEF

-1011 WRFSPYH
+1011 WKFMGYS
-1018 HKQTHEFVSGT
+1018 
-1029 DGKQLPEKIL
+1029 
-1039 NMTPGEVD
+1039 
-1047 GLVTGNTANPSTF
+1047 
-1060 TVADGDKT
+1060 
-1068 PDTNREYQVGKV
+1068 
-1080 QVVDGAG
+1080 
-1087 SWTFKSWDKDSE
+1087 
-1099 TVNKTDVH
+1099 
-1107 FVGTWEYNEPSFG
+1107 
-1120 KTHKYVSETEGM
+1120 
-1132 ELPKVVTDT
+1132 
-1141 LPGNV
+1141 
-1146 TDAYKR
+1146 
-1152 GEVVNGDTIPNE
+1152 
-1164 VTDEDNDGV
+1164 
-1173 WTTTG
+1173 
-1178 WKTKD
+1178 
-1183 VTIENSDPE
+1183 
-1192 FVAGW
+1192 
-1197 TFKANPHKATYEFVS
+1197 HKATYEFVS
-1212 GTPGKDL
+1212 GTPGKEL
-1219 PKSIVDMTPTDPAD
+1219 PKSIVDMTPTDPAK

-1253 DNDGVWTF
+1253 DNDGTWTF

-1336 DPELDID
+1336 DPGLDID

-1351 SKKTIEREGIK
+1351 PKKTIEREGIK

-1382 GTSGRELPKE
+1382 GTPGKELPKE

-1400 NKIYVTGS
+1400 DKTYVTGS

-1421 VDGGT
+1421 VDGGI

-1452 ADPEPAKPAAKP
+1452 ADPAPTPEPQKPVTKP

-1473 TAPVVGGITAIMT
+1473 VAPAVGGIAAIMT

>member
-1 MFTIRKEYMDKR
+1 MDKR

-28 ATLLSNVSGVA
+28 ATLLSNVSGIV
-39 KYAYAETTPTAQIK
+39 KSAYAETPTTAQIK
-53 TTNVDLAKLKLQKLN
+53 TTNVDLAKLRLQKLN

-140 TNVRMKVNRV
+140 TNVHMKVNRV

-252 VGDLDVISY
+252 VGDLDVINS
-261 VNKAKGDGAGQ
+261 VNKLKGDGAGQ
-272 NEMFELPNADA
+272 NEMFELPNADS
-283 QASKIIFNRNFASRL
+283 QASKIIFNRNFAARL
-298 TRPSDNNGTMVI
+298 TRPSDNNGTMVV

-316 IGGNS
+316 TGGNS
-321 LDWMYNTTGATI
+321 LDWMYNTTGTTI

-552 TVPDA
+552 SVPDV

-575 DDAKNGVWSFKSWD
+575 DDTKNGVWSFKSWD

-616 YKYVMSDGSTVP
+616 YKYVMSDGSAVP

-637 RVGDLVD
+637 RVGDLID

-656 AAENAMQPTDKGYD
+656 AAENVMQPTDKGYD
-670 ASKTQVKL
+670 ATKTQVKL

-745 GDTINADDFQIPA
+745 GDTINADSFQIPA
-758 ENVVSSTNPLYDA
+758 DHVVPSTNPLYDA
-771 SKVQYLD
+771 NKVQYLD

-900 ADVTFTLKWSYSE
+900 GDVTFTLKWSYQE

-939 GNIENQYKPN
+939 ASVENQYKPN

-981 TERDGVWEF
+981 IERDGVWEF
-990 IGWDKDNIT
+990 VSWDKDNIT

-1011 WRFSPYH
+1011 WKFMGYS
-1018 HKQTHEFVSGT
+1018 
-1029 DGKQLPEKIL
+1029 
-1039 NMTPGEVD
+1039 
-1047 GLVTGNTANPSTF
+1047 
-1060 TVADGDKT
+1060 
-1068 PDTNREYQVGKV
+1068 
-1080 QVVDGAG
+1080 
-1087 SWTFKSWDKDSE
+1087 
-1099 TVNKTDVH
+1099 
-1107 FVGTWEYNEPSFG
+1107 
-1120 KTHKYVSETEGM
+1120 
-1132 ELPKVVTDT
+1132 
-1141 LPGNV
+1141 
-1146 TDAYKR
+1146 
-1152 GEVVNGDTIPNE
+1152 
-1164 VTDEDNDGV
+1164 
-1173 WTTTG
+1173 
-1178 WKTKD
+1178 
-1183 VTIENSDPE
+1183 
-1192 FVAGW
+1192 
-1197 TFKANPHKATYEFVS
+1197 HKATYEFVS
-1212 GTPGKDL
+1212 GTPGKEL
-1219 PKSIVDMTPTDPAD
+1219 PKSIVDMTPTDPAK

-1253 DNDGVWTF
+1253 DNDGTWTF

-1351 SKKTIEREGIK
+1351 PKKTIEREGIK

-1382 GTSGRELPKE
+1382 GTPGKELPKE

-1400 NKIYVTGS
+1400 DKTYVTGS

-1473 TAPVVGGITAIMT
+1473 VAPVVGGIAAIMT

>member
-1 MFTIRKEYMDKR
+1 MKNKFVFNK
-13 YNSPGRRAIV
+13 AV
-23 AGLMA
+23 AAGLMLTSIVSPFVTNPATAHA
-28 ATLLSNVSGVA
+28 AEPVQV
-39 KYAYAETTPTAQIK
+39 K
-53 TTNVDLAKLKLQKLN
+53 TTNVDLSKLQLQKLN

-75 VIHKDPTTQINTFD
+75 IVHQDPTTKINMFD
-89 SSAYF
+89 MSSYHT
-94 SQPGNGWAPTSIIQF
+94 QPDSAWSPFNIIQF

-120 VIDNPVEILFKNT
+120 EIDNPVEILFKNT
-133 GYYFGRQ
+133 GYYFGKQ
-140 TNVRMKVNRV
+140 TNVRVKVNKV
-150 YYDAIDYSGTSYAS
+150 YYDAVDYSGTSRAS
-164 TSTRERR
+164 KGSREAR
-171 MSKPGDE
+171 MNAPQNE
-178 VMFAE
+178 IMFAE
-183 LDNAAGENGVV
+183 LDDAAAETGLM

-202 TGEPNAAPY
+202 TTEPNFVPY
-211 VHPVQGSKQNT
+211 THAKPGSSQNA
-222 LNSWYTMRADVTY
+222 LMSMYTMRADVTY

-240 DGTQADMKLVVP
+240 DGTQADMKLVMP
-252 VGDLDVISY
+252 VADIDVINW
-261 VNKAKGDGAGQ
+261 VNKQKGAGSGQ
-272 NEMFELPNADA
+272 NEMFGLPNASE
-283 QASKIIFNRNFASRL
+283 QASKVIFNQGFWGRL
-298 TRPSDNNGTMVI
+298 TTPESNNGNMLVD
-310 NPPANS
+310 PPNGS
-316 IGGNS
+316 VGGNTS
-321 LDWMYNTTGATI
+321 DWMYNTTGTTI

-352 DFGVYVEHPAVDPVK
+352 DFGVYVEHPQSEPVK

-376 YQDGKLVYT
+376 YTDGTLEYT
-385 IQSTIPKVGTDVI
+385 IQAAVPKVGTDVI
-398 DDIDEFSIDDLLDNR
+398 DAIDSFSIEDLLDNR
-413 LKNVTVKGVYVT
+413 LKDVEVKGVYTT
-425 DSEDADPSTADWRK
+425 DSEDANPGVAEWTK
-439 LPPNKYTIDTTGQK
+439 LSGTQYTIDTSGNR
-453 LKVNI
+453 LKVDIN
-458 DKSQLGHKQVKVI
+458 KKLLGHKQFKVVFVVK
-471 FETDTLATDLS
+471 TQSHDLM
-482 ADTSIINNQATVH
+482 ADTSIINNQAISH
-495 TDDVPSKS
+495 SDDVPSKS
-503 NVTRTQPTYKFDH
+503 NVVRTQPTLMYDH
-516 EFVAEDGS
+516 EFKSEDGS
-524 QLPGDVTTLTPGTT
+524 ELPQDVKTLTPAST

-552 TVPDA
+552 SVPEA
-557 SKPDTSYKGYDAS
+557 SKPNATYNGYDAG

-575 DDAKNGVWSFKSWD
+575 DDVKNGVWSFKSWD

-595 DHKNGHFI
+595 DKKNGHFI

-616 YKYVMSDGSTVP
+616 YKYVMSDGSAVP

-656 AAENAMQPTDKGYD
+656 AAENVMQPTDKGYD
-670 ASKTQVKL
+670 TTKTQVKL
-678 PHGYADFIGWDIP
+678 PHGYADFISWDIP

-728 AGITAITP
+728 AGITALTP

-745 GDTINADDFQIPA
+745 GDTINADEFQIPA
-758 ENVVSSTNPLYDA
+758 ENVVPSTNPLYDA
-771 SKVQYLD
+771 NKVQYLD
-778 EHGVWTADDAWDKS
+778 EHGVWTADDTWDKS

-900 ADVTFTLKWSYSE
+900 GDVTFTLKWSYSE

-939 GNIENQYKPN
+939 ASVENQYKPN

-962 KKPADGTEYAD
+962 KVPAAGTEYAD

-1011 WRFSPYH
+1011 WKF
-1018 HKQTHEFVSGT
+1018 
-1029 DGKQLPEKIL
+1029 
-1039 NMTPGEVD
+1039 
-1047 GLVTGNTANPSTF
+1047 
-1060 TVADGDKT
+1060 
-1068 PDTNREYQVGKV
+1068 
-1080 QVVDGAG
+1080 
-1087 SWTFKSWDKDSE
+1087 
-1099 TVNKTDVH
+1099 
-1107 FVGTWEYNEPSFG
+1107 
-1120 KTHKYVSETEGM
+1120 
-1132 ELPKVVTDT
+1132 
-1141 LPGNV
+1141 
-1146 TDAYKR
+1146 
-1152 GEVVNGDTIPNE
+1152 NGY
-1164 VTDEDNDGV
+1164 
-1173 WTTTG
+1173 
-1178 WKTKD
+1178 
-1183 VTIENSDPE
+1183 S
-1192 FVAGW
+1192 
-1197 TFKANPHKATYEFVS
+1197 HKATYEFVS
-1212 GTPGKDL
+1212 GTHGKEL
-1219 PKSIVDMTPTDPAD
+1219 PKSIVDMTPTDPAK

-1253 DNDGVWTF
+1253 DNDGTWTF

-1351 SKKTIEREGIK
+1351 PKKTIEREGIK

-1382 GTSGRELPKE
+1382 GTPGKELPKE

-1400 NKIYVTGS
+1400 DKTYVTGS
-1408 KVKSNKPSKTEVK
+1408 KVKSNTPSKTEVK

-1452 ADPEPAKPAAKP
+1452 ADPAPTPEPQKP
-1464 VPKTGDATT
+1464 VPATGQEEVSPFGIA
-1473 TAPVVGGITAIMT
+1473 GGIAAIAAAA
-1486 SILAFFGIKRKS
+1486 LAFIGYKRSKR
-1498 DD
+1498 DDDIEK

>member
-1 MFTIRKEYMDKR
+1 MLTIRKEYMDKR

-39 KYAYAETTPTAQIK
+39 KYAYAETPTTAQIK

-75 VIHKDPTTQINTFD
+75 VVHKDPTTQINTFD

-150 YYDAIDYSGTSYAS
+150 YYDAIDYSGTSYAA

-272 NEMFELPNADA
+272 NEMFELPNADS
-283 QASKIIFNRNFASRL
+283 QASKIIFNRNFAARL

-338 SLTFTSGSADASGT
+338 SLAFTSGSADASGT

-616 YKYVMSDGSTVP
+616 YKYVMSDGSAVP

-656 AAENAMQPTDKGYD
+656 AAENVMQPTDKGYD

-678 PHGYADFIGWDIP
+678 PHGYADFISWDIP

-745 GDTINADDFQIPA
+745 GDTINADEFQIPA
-758 ENVVSSTNPLYDA
+758 ENVVPSTNPLYDA
-771 SKVQYLD
+771 AKVQYLD

-830 ELTAITPAS
+830 ELTAITPTS
-839 SNGYEDGTVLNAD
+839 SSGYEDGTVLNAD

-900 ADVTFTLKWSYSE
+900 GDVTFTLKWSYQE

-939 GNIENQYKPN
+939 ASVENQYKPN
-949 EVITADGFEVPAD
+949 EVITADSFEVPAD
-962 KKPADGTEYAD
+962 KKPTDGTEYAD

-990 IGWDKDNIT
+990 VSWDKDNIT

-1011 WRFSPYH
+1011 WKF
-1018 HKQTHEFVSGT
+1018 
-1029 DGKQLPEKIL
+1029 
-1039 NMTPGEVD
+1039 
-1047 GLVTGNTANPSTF
+1047 
-1060 TVADGDKT
+1060 
-1068 PDTNREYQVGKV
+1068 
-1080 QVVDGAG
+1080 
-1087 SWTFKSWDKDSE
+1087 
-1099 TVNKTDVH
+1099 
-1107 FVGTWEYNEPSFG
+1107 
-1120 KTHKYVSETEGM
+1120 
-1132 ELPKVVTDT
+1132 
-1141 LPGNV
+1141 
-1146 TDAYKR
+1146 
-1152 GEVVNGDTIPNE
+1152 NGY
-1164 VTDEDNDGV
+1164 
-1173 WTTTG
+1173 
-1178 WKTKD
+1178 
-1183 VTIENSDPE
+1183 S
-1192 FVAGW
+1192 
-1197 TFKANPHKATYEFVS
+1197 HKATYEFVS
-1212 GTPGKDL
+1212 GTPGKEL
-1219 PKSIVDMTPTDPAD
+1219 PKSIVDMTPTDPAE

-1253 DNDGVWTF
+1253 DNDGTWTF

-1351 SKKTIEREGIK
+1351 PKRTIEREGIK

-1382 GTSGRELPKE
+1382 GTPGKELPKE
-1392 VTDLLPKD
+1392 VTELLPKD
-1400 NKIYVTGS
+1400 DKTYVTGS

-1452 ADPEPAKPAAKP
+1452 ADPAPTPEPQKPAAKP

-1473 TAPVVGGITAIMT
+1473 TAPVVGGIAAIMT

>member
-1 MFTIRKEYMDKR
+1 MDKR

-28 ATLLSNVSGVA
+28 ATLLSNVSGIV
-39 KYAYAETTPTAQIK
+39 KSAYAETPTTAQIK

-75 VIHKDPTTQINTFD
+75 VVHKDPTTQINTFD
-89 SSAYF
+89 SSTYF

-183 LDNAAGENGVV
+183 LDNSAGENGVV

-252 VGDLDVISY
+252 VGDLDVINS
-261 VNKAKGDGAGQ
+261 VNKLKGDGAGQ

-283 QASKIIFNRNFASRL
+283 QASKIIFNRNFAARL
-298 TRPSDNNGTMVI
+298 TRPSDNNGTMVV

-321 LDWMYNTTGATI
+321 LDWMYNTTGTTI

-439 LPPNKYTIDTTGQK
+439 LPPNKYTIDTTGQR

-616 YKYVMSDGSTVP
+616 YKYVMSDGSAVP

-656 AAENAMQPTDKGYD
+656 AAENVMKPTDKGYD
-670 ASKTQVKL
+670 ATKTQVKL
-678 PHGYADFIGWDIP
+678 PHGYANFVNWDIP

-728 AGITAITP
+728 AGITALTP

-745 GDTINADDFQIPA
+745 GDTINADGFQIPA
-758 ENVVSSTNPLYDA
+758 ENVVPSTNPLYDA
-771 SKVQYLD
+771 NKVQYLD

-820 ESVDGTPLPT
+820 ESVDGTPLPG

-892 KHDVTVDH
+892 KHDVTIDH
-900 ADVTFTLKWSYSE
+900 GDVTFTLKWSYQE

-939 GNIENQYKPN
+939 ANVENQYKPN
-949 EVITADGFEVPAD
+949 EVITADSFEVPAD

-999 VDHSDDNLFTGT
+999 VDHGDDNLFTGT
-1011 WRFSPYH
+1011 WKFMGYS
-1018 HKQTHEFVSGT
+1018 
-1029 DGKQLPEKIL
+1029 
-1039 NMTPGEVD
+1039 
-1047 GLVTGNTANPSTF
+1047 
-1060 TVADGDKT
+1060 
-1068 PDTNREYQVGKV
+1068 
-1080 QVVDGAG
+1080 
-1087 SWTFKSWDKDSE
+1087 
-1099 TVNKTDVH
+1099 
-1107 FVGTWEYNEPSFG
+1107 
-1120 KTHKYVSETEGM
+1120 
-1132 ELPKVVTDT
+1132 
-1141 LPGNV
+1141 
-1146 TDAYKR
+1146 
-1152 GEVVNGDTIPNE
+1152 
-1164 VTDEDNDGV
+1164 
-1173 WTTTG
+1173 
-1178 WKTKD
+1178 
-1183 VTIENSDPE
+1183 
-1192 FVAGW
+1192 
-1197 TFKANPHKATYEFVS
+1197 HKATYEFVS
-1212 GTPGKDL
+1212 GTPGKEL
-1219 PKSIVDMTPTDPAD
+1219 PKSIVDITPTDPAK
-1233 YTKGTEVPAK
+1233 YTKGTEIPAK

-1253 DNDGVWTF
+1253 DNDGTWTF

-1351 SKKTIEREGIK
+1351 PKKTIEREGIK

-1382 GTSGRELPKE
+1382 GTPGKELPKE

-1400 NKIYVTGS
+1400 DKTYVTGS
-1408 KVKSNKPSKTEVK
+1408 KVTSNKPSKTEVK

-1452 ADPEPAKPAAKP
+1452 ADPAPTPEPQKPAAKP

-1473 TAPVVGGITAIMT
+1473 VAPAVGGIAAIMT

-1498 DD
+1498 DE

>member
-1 MFTIRKEYMDKR
+1 M
-13 YNSPGRRAIV
+13 
-23 AGLMA
+23 
-28 ATLLSNVSGVA
+28 
-39 KYAYAETTPTAQIK
+39 
-53 TTNVDLAKLKLQKLN
+53 
-68 LNMNDYE
+68 
-75 VIHKDPTTQINTFD
+75 
-89 SSAYF
+89 
-94 SQPGNGWAPTSIIQF
+94 PTSIIQF

-202 TGEPNAAPY
+202 TSEPNAAPH
-211 VHPVQGSKQNT
+211 VHPTNGSKQNT

-252 VGDLDVISY
+252 VGDIDVINY

-272 NEMFELPNADA
+272 NELFELPNADA
-283 QASKIIFNRNFASRL
+283 QAAKIIFNRNFAARL

-316 IGGNS
+316 TGGNS
-321 LDWMYNTTGATI
+321 MDWMYNTTGTTI

-385 IQSTIPKVGTDVI
+385 IQSTIPKVGADVI

-413 LKNVTVKGVYVT
+413 LKNVTVKSVYVT

-439 LPPNKYTIDTTGQK
+439 LPPNKYTIDTAGQK

-524 QLPGDVTTLTPGTT
+524 QLPGDITTLTPGTT

-557 SKPDTSYKGYDAS
+557 SKPDNSYKGYDAS

-616 YKYVMSDGSTVP
+616 YKYIMSDGSAVP

-637 RVGDLVD
+637 RVGDLID

-656 AAENAMQPTDKGYD
+656 AAENVMQPTDKGYD
-670 ASKTQVKL
+670 ASKTQVRL

-728 AGITAITP
+728 AGITALTP

-745 GDTINADDFQIPA
+745 GDTINADSFQIPA
-758 ENVVSSTNPLYDA
+758 DNVVSSTNPLYDA
-771 SKVQYLD
+771 NKVQYLD
-778 EHGVWTADDAWDKS
+778 EHGVWTADDTWDKS

-867 LYQEGKTQFRSNDGM
+867 LYQEGKIQFRSNDGM

-900 ADVTFTLKWSYSE
+900 ADVTFTLKWSYTE

-939 GNIENQYKPN
+939 ASVENQYKPN
-949 EVITADGFEVPAD
+949 EVITADGFDVPAD

-990 IGWDKDNIT
+990 VSWDKDNIT

-1011 WRFSPYH
+1011 WKFMGYS
-1018 HKQTHEFVSGT
+1018 
-1029 DGKQLPEKIL
+1029 
-1039 NMTPGEVD
+1039 
-1047 GLVTGNTANPSTF
+1047 
-1060 TVADGDKT
+1060 
-1068 PDTNREYQVGKV
+1068 
-1080 QVVDGAG
+1080 
-1087 SWTFKSWDKDSE
+1087 
-1099 TVNKTDVH
+1099 
-1107 FVGTWEYNEPSFG
+1107 
-1120 KTHKYVSETEGM
+1120 
-1132 ELPKVVTDT
+1132 
-1141 LPGNV
+1141 
-1146 TDAYKR
+1146 
-1152 GEVVNGDTIPNE
+1152 
-1164 VTDEDNDGV
+1164 
-1173 WTTTG
+1173 
-1178 WKTKD
+1178 
-1183 VTIENSDPE
+1183 
-1192 FVAGW
+1192 
-1197 TFKANPHKATYEFVS
+1197 HKATYEFVS
-1212 GTPGKDL
+1212 GTPGKEL
-1219 PKSIVDMTPTDPAD
+1219 PKSIVDMTPTDPAK

-1243 SEFEKTVKDE
+1243 SEFEKTIKDE
-1253 DNDGVWTF
+1253 DNDGTWTF
-1261 KSYDHDKQTVEKSD
+1261 KSYDHDKQTIEKSD

-1351 SKKTIEREGIK
+1351 PKKTIEREGIK

-1382 GTSGRELPKE
+1382 GTPGKELPKE

-1400 NKIYVTGS
+1400 DKTYVTGS

-1421 VDGGT
+1421 VDGGA

-1473 TAPVVGGITAIMT
+1473 TAPVVGGIAAIMT

>member
-1 MFTIRKEYMDKR
+1 MKKNKFVFNK
-13 YNSPGRRAIV
+13 AV
-23 AGLMA
+23 AAGLMLTSIVSPFVSNPATAHA
-28 ATLLSNVSGVA
+28 AEPV
-39 KYAYAETTPTAQIK
+39 QIK
-53 TTNVDLAKLKLQKLN
+53 TTNVDLSKLQLQKLN

-75 VIHKDPTTQINTFD
+75 IVHQDPTTKINMFD
-89 SSAYF
+89 MSSYHT
-94 SQPGNGWAPTSIIQF
+94 QPDSAWAPFNIIQF

-120 VIDNPVEILFKNT
+120 EIDNPVEILFKNT
-133 GYYFGRQ
+133 GYYFGKQ
-140 TNVRMKVNRV
+140 TNVRVKVNKV
-150 YYDAIDYSGTSYAS
+150 YYDAIDYSGTSLADS
-164 TSTRERR
+164 STREKR
-171 MSKPGDE
+171 MNKSEDE
-178 VMFAE
+178 VTFAT
-183 LDNAAGENGVV
+183 LDDSRSEGGLV
-194 QFTNYNFY
+194 QFTNYSYYAND
-202 TGEPNAAPY
+202 TQAKQY
-211 VHPVQGSKQNT
+211 VKPKPGSKQNT
-222 LNSWYTMRADVTY
+222 LSSWYTMRADVTY

-240 DGTQADMKLVVP
+240 DGTQADMKLVMP
-252 VGDLDVISY
+252 VADIDIINW
-261 VNKAKGDGAGQ
+261 VNKQKGAGSGQ
-272 NEMFELPNADA
+272 NEMFGLPNASE
-283 QASKIIFNRNFASRL
+283 QASKVIFNQGFGGRL
-298 TRPSDNNGTMVI
+298 TQPENNNGNMLVD
-310 NPPANS
+310 PPAKS
-316 IGGNS
+316 EGGNTS
-321 LDWMYNTTGATI
+321 DWMYNTTGTTI

-352 DFGVYVEHPAVDPVK
+352 DFGVFVEHPQSEPVK

-376 YQDGKLVYT
+376 YTDGTLEYT
-385 IQSTIPKVGTDVI
+385 IQAAVPKVGTDVI
-398 DDIDEFSIDDLLDNR
+398 DAIDSFSIEDLLDNR
-413 LKNVTVKGVYVT
+413 LKDVEVKGVYTT
-425 DSEDADPSTADWRK
+425 DSEDANPGVAEWTK
-439 LPPNKYTIDTTGQK
+439 LSGTQYTIDTTGNR
-453 LKVNI
+453 LKVDIN
-458 DKSQLGHKQVKVI
+458 KNLLGHKQFKVVFVVK
-471 FETDTLATDLS
+471 TQSHDLM
-482 ADTSIINNQATVH
+482 ADTSIINNQAISH
-495 TDDVPSKS
+495 SDDVPFKS
-503 NVTRTQPTYKFDH
+503 NVVRTQPTLMYDH
-516 EFVAEDGS
+516 EFKSEDGS
-524 QLPGDVTTLTPGTT
+524 ELPQDVKTLTPAST

-552 TVPDA
+552 SVPEA
-557 SKPDTSYKGYDAS
+557 SKPNTAYNGYDAG

-575 DDAKNGVWSFKSWD
+575 DDAKNGVWTFKSWD
-589 KANETL
+589 KQSETL
-595 DHKNGHFI
+595 DKKNGHFI

-616 YKYVMSDGSTVP
+616 YKYVMSDGSAVP

-656 AAENAMQPTDKGYD
+656 AAENVMQPTDKGYD
-670 ASKTQVKL
+670 TSKTQVKL
-678 PHGYADFIGWDIP
+678 PHGYANFISWDIP
-691 SATINR
+691 TATINR

-736 ATVNDQYHD
+736 AIVNDQYHD
-745 GDTINADDFQIPA
+745 GDTINADNFQIPA
-758 ENVVSSTNPLYDA
+758 ENVVPSTNPLYDA
-771 SKVQYLD
+771 NKVQYLD

-820 ESVDGTPLPT
+820 ESVDGTPLPG

-900 ADVTFTLKWSYSE
+900 GDVTFTLKWSYTE

-939 GNIENQYKPN
+939 ANVENQYKPN

-1011 WRFSPYH
+1011 WKF
-1018 HKQTHEFVSGT
+1018 
-1029 DGKQLPEKIL
+1029 
-1039 NMTPGEVD
+1039 
-1047 GLVTGNTANPSTF
+1047 
-1060 TVADGDKT
+1060 
-1068 PDTNREYQVGKV
+1068 
-1080 QVVDGAG
+1080 
-1087 SWTFKSWDKDSE
+1087 
-1099 TVNKTDVH
+1099 
-1107 FVGTWEYNEPSFG
+1107 
-1120 KTHKYVSETEGM
+1120 
-1132 ELPKVVTDT
+1132 
-1141 LPGNV
+1141 
-1146 TDAYKR
+1146 
-1152 GEVVNGDTIPNE
+1152 NGY
-1164 VTDEDNDGV
+1164 
-1173 WTTTG
+1173 
-1178 WKTKD
+1178 
-1183 VTIENSDPE
+1183 S
-1192 FVAGW
+1192 
-1197 TFKANPHKATYEFVS
+1197 HKATYEFVS
-1212 GTPGKDL
+1212 GTPGKEL
-1219 PKSIVDMTPTDPAD
+1219 PKSIVDMTPTDPVK

-1253 DNDGVWTF
+1253 DNDGTWTF

-1351 SKKTIEREGIK
+1351 PKKTIEREGIK

-1382 GTSGRELPKE
+1382 GTPGKELPKE

-1400 NKIYVTGS
+1400 DKTYVTGS
-1408 KVKSNKPSKTEVK
+1408 KVKSNTPSKTEVK

-1452 ADPEPAKPAAKP
+1452 ADPAPTPEPQKP
-1464 VPKTGDATT
+1464 VPATGQEEVSPFGIA
-1473 TAPVVGGITAIMT
+1473 GGIAAIAAAA
-1486 SILAFFGIKRKS
+1486 LAFIGYKRSKR
-1498 DD
+1498 DDDIEK

>member
-1 MFTIRKEYMDKR
+1 MDKR

-28 ATLLSNVSGVA
+28 ATLLSNVSGIA
-39 KYAYAETTPTAQIK
+39 KYAYAETPNTAQIK

-202 TGEPNAAPY
+202 ASEPGSAPY

-252 VGDLDVISY
+252 VGDLDVINS
-261 VNKAKGDGAGQ
+261 VNKLKGDGAGQ
-272 NEMFELPNADA
+272 NEMFELPNADS
-283 QASKIIFNRNFASRL
+283 QASKIIFNRNFAARL

-439 LPPNKYTIDTTGQK
+439 LPPNKYTIDTTGQR

-616 YKYVMSDGSTVP
+616 YKYVMSDGSAVP
-628 AEVNATLPA
+628 AEVNATLPT

-656 AAENAMQPTDKGYD
+656 AAENVMQPTDKGYD

-728 AGITAITP
+728 AGITALTP

-745 GDTINADDFQIPA
+745 GDTINADSFQIPA
-758 ENVVSSTNPLYDA
+758 DHVVPSTNPLYDA
-771 SKVQYLD
+771 NKVQYLD

-900 ADVTFTLKWSYSE
+900 GDVTFTLKWSYQE

-939 GNIENQYKPN
+939 TSVENQYKPN

-962 KKPADGTEYAD
+962 KVPAAGTEYAD

-990 IGWDKDNIT
+990 VSWDKDNIT

-1011 WRFSPYH
+1011 WKFMGYS
-1018 HKQTHEFVSGT
+1018 
-1029 DGKQLPEKIL
+1029 
-1039 NMTPGEVD
+1039 
-1047 GLVTGNTANPSTF
+1047 
-1060 TVADGDKT
+1060 
-1068 PDTNREYQVGKV
+1068 
-1080 QVVDGAG
+1080 
-1087 SWTFKSWDKDSE
+1087 
-1099 TVNKTDVH
+1099 
-1107 FVGTWEYNEPSFG
+1107 
-1120 KTHKYVSETEGM
+1120 
-1132 ELPKVVTDT
+1132 
-1141 LPGNV
+1141 
-1146 TDAYKR
+1146 
-1152 GEVVNGDTIPNE
+1152 
-1164 VTDEDNDGV
+1164 
-1173 WTTTG
+1173 
-1178 WKTKD
+1178 
-1183 VTIENSDPE
+1183 
-1192 FVAGW
+1192 
-1197 TFKANPHKATYEFVS
+1197 HKATYEFVS
-1212 GTPGKDL
+1212 GTPGKEL
-1219 PKSIVDMTPTDPAD
+1219 PKSIVDMTPTDPAK

-1253 DNDGVWTF
+1253 DNDGTWTF

-1351 SKKTIEREGIK
+1351 PKKTIEREGIK

-1382 GTSGRELPKE
+1382 GTPGKELPKE

-1400 NKIYVTGS
+1400 DKTYVTGS

-1452 ADPEPAKPAAKP
+1452 ADPEPAKPVTKP

-1473 TAPVVGGITAIMT
+1473 VAPAVGGIAAIMT

-1498 DD
+1498 DE

>member
-1 MFTIRKEYMDKR
+1 MDKR

-28 ATLLSNVSGVA
+28 ATLLSNVSGIV
-39 KYAYAETTPTAQIK
+39 KSAYAETPTTAQIK

-171 MSKPGDE
+171 MSKSEDE

-202 TGEPNAAPY
+202 TSEPGAAPY

-252 VGDLDVISY
+252 VGDLDIISY

-272 NEMFELPNADA
+272 NEMFELPNADS
-283 QASKIIFNRNFASRL
+283 QASKIIFNRNFAARL

-439 LPPNKYTIDTTGQK
+439 LPASRYTVDTTGQK

-616 YKYVMSDGSTVP
+616 YKYVMSDGSAVP

-656 AAENAMQPTDKGYD
+656 AAENVMQPTDKGYD

-678 PHGYADFIGWDIP
+678 PHGYADFIGWDIT

-758 ENVVSSTNPLYDA
+758 DHVVPATNPLYDA
-771 SKVQYLD
+771 NKVQYLD

-820 ESVDGTPLPT
+820 ESVDGTPLPA

-839 SNGYEDGTVLNAD
+839 SSGYEDGTVLNAD

-900 ADVTFTLKWSYSE
+900 GDVTFTLKWSYQE

-939 GNIENQYKPN
+939 ANVENQYKPN
-949 EVITADGFEVPAD
+949 EVITADGFEIPAD

-981 TERDGVWEF
+981 TERDGIWEF
-990 IGWDKDNIT
+990 VSWDKDNIT
-999 VDHSDDNLFTGT
+999 IDHSDDNLFTGT
-1011 WRFSPYH
+1011 WKFMGYS
-1018 HKQTHEFVSGT
+1018 
-1029 DGKQLPEKIL
+1029 
-1039 NMTPGEVD
+1039 
-1047 GLVTGNTANPSTF
+1047 
-1060 TVADGDKT
+1060 
-1068 PDTNREYQVGKV
+1068 
-1080 QVVDGAG
+1080 
-1087 SWTFKSWDKDSE
+1087 
-1099 TVNKTDVH
+1099 
-1107 FVGTWEYNEPSFG
+1107 
-1120 KTHKYVSETEGM
+1120 
-1132 ELPKVVTDT
+1132 
-1141 LPGNV
+1141 
-1146 TDAYKR
+1146 
-1152 GEVVNGDTIPNE
+1152 
-1164 VTDEDNDGV
+1164 
-1173 WTTTG
+1173 
-1178 WKTKD
+1178 
-1183 VTIENSDPE
+1183 
-1192 FVAGW
+1192 
-1197 TFKANPHKATYEFVS
+1197 HKATYEFVS
-1212 GTPGKDL
+1212 GTPGKEL
-1219 PKSIVDMTPTDPAD
+1219 PKSIVDMTPTDPAK

-1253 DNDGVWTF
+1253 DNDGTWTF

-1275 IKFVGTWEFTP
+1275 IKFVGTWEFTS

-1351 SKKTIEREGIK
+1351 PKKTIEREGIK

-1382 GTSGRELPKE
+1382 GTPGKELPKE

-1400 NKIYVTGS
+1400 DKTYVTGS
-1408 KVKSNKPSKTEVK
+1408 KVESNKPTKTEVR

-1452 ADPEPAKPAAKP
+1452 ADPAPTPEPAKPAAKP

-1473 TAPVVGGITAIMT
+1473 VAPAVGGIVAIMT

-1498 DD
+1498 DE

>member
-1 MFTIRKEYMDKR
+1 MKKNKFVFNK
-13 YNSPGRRAIV
+13 AV
-23 AGLMA
+23 AAGLMLTSIVSPFVTNPATAHA
-28 ATLLSNVSGVA
+28 AEPV
-39 KYAYAETTPTAQIK
+39 QIK
-53 TTNVDLAKLKLQKLN
+53 TTNVDLSKLQLQKLN

-75 VIHKDPTTQINTFD
+75 IVHQDPTTKINMFD
-89 SSAYF
+89 MSSYHT
-94 SQPGNGWAPTSIIQF
+94 QPNSAWAPFNIIQF

-120 VIDNPVEILFKNT
+120 EIDNPVEILFKNT
-133 GYYFGRQ
+133 GYYFGKQ
-140 TNVRMKVNRV
+140 TNVRVKVNKV
-150 YYDAIDYSGTSYAS
+150 YYDAIDYSGTSFADS
-164 TSTRERR
+164 STREKR
-171 MSKPGDE
+171 MNKSEDE
-178 VMFAE
+178 VTFAT
-183 LDNAAGENGVV
+183 LDDSQSEGGLV
-194 QFTNYNFY
+194 QFTNYSYYAND
-202 TGEPNAAPY
+202 TQAKQY
-211 VHPVQGSKQNT
+211 VKPKSGSKQNT
-222 LNSWYTMRADVTY
+222 LSSWYTMRADVTY

-240 DGTQADMKLVVP
+240 DGTQADMKLVMP
-252 VGDLDVISY
+252 VADIDVINW
-261 VNKAKGDGAGQ
+261 VNKQKGAGSGQ
-272 NEMFELPNADA
+272 NEMFGLPNASE
-283 QASKIIFNRNFASRL
+283 QASKVIFNQGFGGRL
-298 TRPSDNNGTMVI
+298 TTPESNNGNMLVD
-310 NPPANS
+310 PPAKS
-316 IGGNS
+316 EGGNTS
-321 LDWMYNTTGATI
+321 DWMYNITGTTI

-352 DFGVYVEHPAVDPVK
+352 DFGVFVEHPQSEPVK
-367 KVDKTRIAS
+367 KVDKTRISS
-376 YQDGKLVYT
+376 YTDGTLEYT
-385 IQSTIPKVGTDVI
+385 IQAAVPKVGTDVI
-398 DDIDEFSIDDLLDNR
+398 DAIDSFSIEDLLDNR
-413 LKNVTVKGVYVT
+413 LKDVEVKGVYTT
-425 DSEDADPSTADWRK
+425 DSEDANPGVAEWTK
-439 LPPNKYTIDTTGQK
+439 LSGTQYTIDTSGNR
-453 LKVNI
+453 LKVDIN
-458 DKSQLGHKQVKVI
+458 KNLLGHKQFKVVFVVK
-471 FETDTLATDLS
+471 TQSHDLM
-482 ADTSIINNQATVH
+482 ADTSIINNQAISH
-495 TDDVPSKS
+495 SDDVPSKS
-503 NVTRTQPTYKFDH
+503 NVVRTQPTLMYDH
-516 EFVAEDGS
+516 EFKSEDGS
-524 QLPGDVTTLTPGTT
+524 ELPQDVKTLTPAST

-552 TVPDA
+552 TVPET
-557 SKPDTSYKGYDAS
+557 SKPNATYNGYDAG

-575 DDAKNGVWSFKSWD
+575 DDAKNGVWTFKSWD
-589 KANETL
+589 KQSETL
-595 DHKNGHFI
+595 DKKNGHFI

-610 NAYAQT
+610 NAYAQM
-616 YKYVMSDGSTVP
+616 YKYVMSDGSAVP

-656 AAENAMQPTDKGYD
+656 AAENVMQTTDKGYD
-670 ASKTQVKL
+670 ATKTQVKL
-678 PHGYADFIGWDIP
+678 PHGYANFVNWDIP

-728 AGITAITP
+728 AGITALTP
-736 ATVNDQYHD
+736 ATVSDQYHD
-745 GDTINADDFQIPA
+745 GDTINADSFQIPA
-758 ENVVSSTNPLYDA
+758 ENVVPSTNPLYDA
-771 SKVQYLD
+771 NKIQYLD

-820 ESVDGTPLPT
+820 ESVDGTPLPA
-830 ELTAITPAS
+830 ELTAVTPAS

-852 TFEVPAANKVDASDK
+852 AFEVPAANKVDASDK

-900 ADVTFTLKWSYSE
+900 GDVTFTLKWSYSE

-939 GNIENQYKPN
+939 ANVENQYKPN

-990 IGWDKDNIT
+990 VSWDKDNIT

-1011 WRFSPYH
+1011 WKF
-1018 HKQTHEFVSGT
+1018 
-1029 DGKQLPEKIL
+1029 
-1039 NMTPGEVD
+1039 
-1047 GLVTGNTANPSTF
+1047 
-1060 TVADGDKT
+1060 
-1068 PDTNREYQVGKV
+1068 
-1080 QVVDGAG
+1080 
-1087 SWTFKSWDKDSE
+1087 
-1099 TVNKTDVH
+1099 
-1107 FVGTWEYNEPSFG
+1107 
-1120 KTHKYVSETEGM
+1120 
-1132 ELPKVVTDT
+1132 
-1141 LPGNV
+1141 
-1146 TDAYKR
+1146 
-1152 GEVVNGDTIPNE
+1152 NGY
-1164 VTDEDNDGV
+1164 
-1173 WTTTG
+1173 
-1178 WKTKD
+1178 
-1183 VTIENSDPE
+1183 S
-1192 FVAGW
+1192 
-1197 TFKANPHKATYEFVS
+1197 HKATYEFVS
-1212 GTPGKDL
+1212 GTPGKEL

-1253 DNDGVWTF
+1253 DADGTWTF

-1286 NTYPVGYEFKSTDPK
+1286 NTYPVGYEFKSSDPK

-1351 SKKTIEREGIK
+1351 PKKTIEREGIK

-1382 GTSGRELPKE
+1382 GTPGKELPKE

-1400 NKIYVTGS
+1400 DKTYVTGS

-1452 ADPEPAKPAAKP
+1452 ADPVPTPEPQKP
-1464 VPKTGDATT
+1464 VPATGQEEINPFGIA
-1473 TAPVVGGITAIMT
+1473 GGIAAIAAAA
-1486 SILAFFGIKRKS
+1486 LAFIGYKRSKR
-1498 DD
+1498 DDDIEK

>member
-1 MFTIRKEYMDKR
+1 MDKR

-28 ATLLSNVSGVA
+28 ATLLSNVSGIV
-39 KYAYAETTPTAQIK
+39 KSAYAETPNTAQIK

-75 VIHKDPTTQINTFD
+75 VVHKDPTTQINTFD

-94 SQPGNGWAPTSIIQF
+94 SQPDNGWAPTSIIQF

-194 QFTNYNFY
+194 QFTNCNFY

-222 LNSWYTMRADVTY
+222 LKSWYTMRADVTY

-252 VGDLDVISY
+252 VGDIDVISY
-261 VNKAKGDGAGQ
+261 VNEAKGDGAGQ

-283 QASKIIFNRNFASRL
+283 QASKIIFNRNFAARL
-298 TRPSDNNGTMVI
+298 TRPSDNNGTMVV

-316 IGGNS
+316 TGGNS

-575 DDAKNGVWSFKSWD
+575 DDVKNGVWSFKSWD

-616 YKYVMSDGSTVP
+616 YKYVMSDGSAVP

-637 RVGDLVD
+637 RVGDLID

-656 AAENAMQPTDKGYD
+656 AAENVMQPTDKGYD

-728 AGITAITP
+728 TGITALTP

-745 GDTINADDFQIPA
+745 GDTINADEFQIPA

-771 SKVQYLD
+771 NKVQYLD

-820 ESVDGTPLPT
+820 ESVDGTPLPS

-839 SNGYEDGTVLNAD
+839 SSGYEDGTVLNAD

-867 LYQEGKTQFRSNDGM
+867 LYQDGKTQFRSNDGM

-900 ADVTFTLKWSYSE
+900 GDVTFTLKWSYQE

-939 GNIENQYKPN
+939 ANVENQYKPN

-990 IGWDKDNIT
+990 VNWDKNNIT

-1011 WRFSPYH
+1011 WKFMGYS
-1018 HKQTHEFVSGT
+1018 
-1029 DGKQLPEKIL
+1029 
-1039 NMTPGEVD
+1039 
-1047 GLVTGNTANPSTF
+1047 
-1060 TVADGDKT
+1060 
-1068 PDTNREYQVGKV
+1068 
-1080 QVVDGAG
+1080 
-1087 SWTFKSWDKDSE
+1087 
-1099 TVNKTDVH
+1099 
-1107 FVGTWEYNEPSFG
+1107 
-1120 KTHKYVSETEGM
+1120 
-1132 ELPKVVTDT
+1132 
-1141 LPGNV
+1141 
-1146 TDAYKR
+1146 
-1152 GEVVNGDTIPNE
+1152 
-1164 VTDEDNDGV
+1164 
-1173 WTTTG
+1173 
-1178 WKTKD
+1178 
-1183 VTIENSDPE
+1183 
-1192 FVAGW
+1192 
-1197 TFKANPHKATYEFVS
+1197 HKAAYEFVS
-1212 GTPGKDL
+1212 GTPDKQL
-1219 PKSIVDMTPTDPAD
+1219 PKSIVDMTPTDPAE

-1253 DNDGVWTF
+1253 DNDGTWTF

-1351 SKKTIEREGIK
+1351 PKKTIEREGIK
-1362 FTGEWTPK
+1362 FTGEWTPR
-1370 QREYKVT
+1370 QREYKAT

-1382 GTSGRELPKE
+1382 GTPGKELPKE

-1400 NKIYVTGS
+1400 DKTYVTGS

-1452 ADPEPAKPAAKP
+1452 ADPAPTPEPQKPDAKP

-1473 TAPVVGGITAIMT
+1473 TAPVVGGIAAIMT

>member
-1 MFTIRKEYMDKR
+1 MDKR
-13 YNSPGRRAIV
+13 YNSPGRRAVV

-28 ATLLSNVSGVA
+28 ATLLSNVSGIV
-39 KYAYAETTPTAQIK
+39 KSAYAETPTTAQIK

-94 SQPGNGWAPTSIIQF
+94 SQPNNGWAPTSIIQF

-183 LDNAAGENGVV
+183 LDNAAAENGVV

-261 VNKAKGDGAGQ
+261 VNKAKGDGSGQ
-272 NEMFELPNADA
+272 NEMFELPNADS
-283 QASKIIFNRNFASRL
+283 QASKIIFNRNFAARL

-524 QLPGDVTTLTPGTT
+524 QLPGDITTLTPGTT

-616 YKYVMSDGSTVP
+616 YKYVMSDGSAVP

-656 AAENAMQPTDKGYD
+656 AAENVMQPTDKGYD
-670 ASKTQVKL
+670 ATKTQVKL
-678 PHGYADFIGWDIP
+678 PHGYANFISWDIP

-745 GDTINADDFQIPA
+745 GDTINADEFQIPA
-758 ENVVSSTNPLYDA
+758 DHVVPATNPLYDA
-771 SKVQYLD
+771 NKVQYLD
-778 EHGVWTADDAWDKS
+778 AHGVWTADDSWDKS

-807 TYQANSYAKNHKF
+807 TYQANSYAKYHKF
-820 ESVDGTPLPT
+820 ESVDGTPLPS

-839 SNGYEDGTVLNAD
+839 SDGYEDGTVLNAD
-852 TFEVPAANKVDASDK
+852 TFEVPAASKVDASDK

-900 ADVTFTLKWSYSE
+900 ADVTFTLKWSYTE

-939 GNIENQYKPN
+939 ASVENQYKPN

-990 IGWDKDNIT
+990 VSWDKDNIT

-1011 WRFSPYH
+1011 WKFMGYS
-1018 HKQTHEFVSGT
+1018 
-1029 DGKQLPEKIL
+1029 
-1039 NMTPGEVD
+1039 
-1047 GLVTGNTANPSTF
+1047 
-1060 TVADGDKT
+1060 
-1068 PDTNREYQVGKV
+1068 
-1080 QVVDGAG
+1080 
-1087 SWTFKSWDKDSE
+1087 
-1099 TVNKTDVH
+1099 
-1107 FVGTWEYNEPSFG
+1107 
-1120 KTHKYVSETEGM
+1120 
-1132 ELPKVVTDT
+1132 
-1141 LPGNV
+1141 
-1146 TDAYKR
+1146 
-1152 GEVVNGDTIPNE
+1152 
-1164 VTDEDNDGV
+1164 
-1173 WTTTG
+1173 
-1178 WKTKD
+1178 
-1183 VTIENSDPE
+1183 
-1192 FVAGW
+1192 
-1197 TFKANPHKATYEFVS
+1197 HKATYEFVS
-1212 GTPGKDL
+1212 GTPGKEL
-1219 PKSIVDMTPTDPAD
+1219 PKSIVDMTPTDPAK

-1253 DNDGVWTF
+1253 DNDGTWTF

-1343 WTFNKWDS
+1343 WTFNKWDLP
-1351 SKKTIEREGIK
+1351 KKTIEREGIK

-1382 GTSGRELPKE
+1382 GTPGKELPKE

-1400 NKIYVTGS
+1400 DKTYVTGS

-1452 ADPEPAKPAAKP
+1452 ADPAPTPEPQKPAAKP

-1473 TAPVVGGITAIMT
+1473 VAPAVGGIAAIMT

-1498 DD
+1498 DE

>member
-1 MFTIRKEYMDKR
+1 MDKR
-13 YNSPGRRAIV
+13 YNSHGRRAIV

-28 ATLLSNVSGVA
+28 ATLLSNVSGIVKSA
-39 KYAYAETTPTAQIK
+39 SAETPNTAQIK

-202 TGEPNAAPY
+202 TSEPNAAPY
-211 VHPVQGSKQNT
+211 IHPVQGSKQNT

-272 NEMFELPNADA
+272 NEMFELPNADS
-283 QASKIIFNRNFASRL
+283 QASKIIFNRNFAARL

-482 ADTSIINNQATVH
+482 ANTSIINNQATVH

-595 DHKNGHFI
+595 EKKNGHFI

-616 YKYVMSDGSTVP
+616 YKYVMSDGSAVP

-637 RVGDLVD
+637 RVGDLID

-656 AAENAMQPTDKGYD
+656 AAENVMQPTDKGYN
-670 ASKTQVKL
+670 ATKTQVKL
-678 PHGYADFIGWDIP
+678 PHGYANFISWDIP

-728 AGITAITP
+728 AGITALTP

-745 GDTINADDFQIPA
+745 GDTINADEFQIPA
-758 ENVVSSTNPLYDA
+758 ENVVPSTNPLYDA
-771 SKVQYLD
+771 NKVQYLD
-778 EHGVWTADDAWDKS
+778 EHGVWTADDTWDKS

-852 TFEVPAANKVDASDK
+852 TFEVPSANKVDASDK

-900 ADVTFTLKWSYSE
+900 GDVTFTLKWSYTE

-939 GNIENQYKPN
+939 ANVENQYKPN
-949 EVITADGFEVPAD
+949 EVITADSFEVPAD
-962 KKPADGTEYAD
+962 KVPAAGTEYAD

-1011 WRFSPYH
+1011 WKFMGYS
-1018 HKQTHEFVSGT
+1018 
-1029 DGKQLPEKIL
+1029 
-1039 NMTPGEVD
+1039 
-1047 GLVTGNTANPSTF
+1047 
-1060 TVADGDKT
+1060 
-1068 PDTNREYQVGKV
+1068 
-1080 QVVDGAG
+1080 
-1087 SWTFKSWDKDSE
+1087 
-1099 TVNKTDVH
+1099 
-1107 FVGTWEYNEPSFG
+1107 
-1120 KTHKYVSETEGM
+1120 
-1132 ELPKVVTDT
+1132 
-1141 LPGNV
+1141 
-1146 TDAYKR
+1146 
-1152 GEVVNGDTIPNE
+1152 
-1164 VTDEDNDGV
+1164 
-1173 WTTTG
+1173 
-1178 WKTKD
+1178 
-1183 VTIENSDPE
+1183 
-1192 FVAGW
+1192 
-1197 TFKANPHKATYEFVS
+1197 HKATYEFVS
-1212 GTPGKDL
+1212 GTSGKEL
-1219 PKSIVDMTPTDPAD
+1219 PKSIVDMTPTDPAK

-1253 DNDGVWTF
+1253 DNDGTWTF

-1351 SKKTIEREGIK
+1351 PKKTIERDGIK

-1382 GTSGRELPKE
+1382 GTPGKELPKE

-1400 NKIYVTGS
+1400 DKTYVTGS
-1408 KVKSNKPSKTEVK
+1408 KVKSNTPSKTEVK

-1452 ADPEPAKPAAKP
+1452 ADPAPTPEPQKPAAKP

-1473 TAPVVGGITAIMT
+1473 TAPVVGGIAAIMT

>member
-1 MFTIRKEYMDKR
+1 MDKR

-28 ATLLSNVSGVA
+28 ATLLSNVSGIV
-39 KYAYAETTPTAQIK
+39 KSAYAETPTTAQIK

-202 TGEPNAAPY
+202 TSEPNAAPY

-240 DGTQADMKLVVP
+240 DGSQADMKLVVP
-252 VGDLDVISY
+252 VGDLDVINS
-261 VNKAKGDGAGQ
+261 VNKLKGDGAGQ
-272 NEMFELPNADA
+272 NEMFELPNADS
-283 QASKIIFNRNFASRL
+283 QASKIIFNHNFAAQL
-298 TRPSDNNGTMVI
+298 TRPSDNNGTMVV

-316 IGGNS
+316 TGGNS
-321 LDWMYNTTGATI
+321 LDWMYNTTGTTI

-616 YKYVMSDGSTVP
+616 YKYVMSDGSAVP

-637 RVGDLVD
+637 RVGDLID

-656 AAENAMQPTDKGYD
+656 AAENVMQPTDKGYN
-670 ASKTQVKL
+670 ATKTQVKL

-697 ADVLHTGTWE
+697 ADVIHTGTWE

-722 TDKALP
+722 TDRALP
-728 AGITAITP
+728 AGITALTP

-745 GDTINADDFQIPA
+745 GNTINADTFQIPA
-758 ENVVSSTNPLYDA
+758 ENVVPSTNPLYDA
-771 SKVQYLD
+771 NKVQYLD

-852 TFEVPAANKVDASDK
+852 TFEIPAANKVDASDK

-900 ADVTFTLKWSYSE
+900 GDVTFTLKWSYSE

-939 GNIENQYKPN
+939 ASVENQYKPN

-973 ASKKQFVD
+973 SSKKQFVD
-981 TERDGVWEF
+981 AERDGVWEF
-990 IGWDKDNIT
+990 VSWDKDNIT

-1011 WRFSPYH
+1011 WKF
-1018 HKQTHEFVSGT
+1018 
-1029 DGKQLPEKIL
+1029 
-1039 NMTPGEVD
+1039 
-1047 GLVTGNTANPSTF
+1047 
-1060 TVADGDKT
+1060 
-1068 PDTNREYQVGKV
+1068 
-1080 QVVDGAG
+1080 
-1087 SWTFKSWDKDSE
+1087 
-1099 TVNKTDVH
+1099 
-1107 FVGTWEYNEPSFG
+1107 
-1120 KTHKYVSETEGM
+1120 
-1132 ELPKVVTDT
+1132 
-1141 LPGNV
+1141 
-1146 TDAYKR
+1146 
-1152 GEVVNGDTIPNE
+1152 
-1164 VTDEDNDGV
+1164 
-1173 WTTTG
+1173 
-1178 WKTKD
+1178 
-1183 VTIENSDPE
+1183 NSYS
-1192 FVAGW
+1192 
-1197 TFKANPHKATYEFVS
+1197 HKATYEFVS
-1212 GTPGKDL
+1212 GTPDKEI
-1219 PKSIVDMTPTDPAD
+1219 PKSIVNMTPTDTAK

-1253 DNDGVWTF
+1253 DDDGTWTF

-1301 RELPKVVK
+1301 RDLPKVVK

-1321 KTPVDAQKIPNDPVY
+1321 KTSVDAQKIPNDPVY

-1351 SKKTIEREGIK
+1351 PKKTIEREGIK

-1382 GTSGRELPKE
+1382 GTPGKELPKE

-1400 NKIYVTGS
+1400 DKTYVTGS

-1452 ADPEPAKPAAKP
+1452 ADPAPTPEPQNPAAKP

-1473 TAPVVGGITAIMT
+1473 TTPVVGGIAAIMT

>member
-1 MFTIRKEYMDKR
+1 MDKR

-28 ATLLSNVSGVA
+28 ATLLSNVSGIV
-39 KYAYAETTPTAQIK
+39 KSAYAETPTTAQIK

-75 VIHKDPTTQINTFD
+75 VVHKDPTTQINTFD

-94 SQPGNGWAPTSIIQF
+94 SQPNNGWAATSIIQF

-202 TGEPNAAPY
+202 TGEPNVAPY

-272 NEMFELPNADA
+272 NEMFELPNADS
-283 QASKIIFNRNFASRL
+283 QASKIIFNRNFAARL

-516 EFVAEDGS
+516 EFVSEDGS

-575 DDAKNGVWSFKSWD
+575 DDTKNGVWSFKSWD

-616 YKYVMSDGSTVP
+616 YKYVMSDGSAVP

-656 AAENAMQPTDKGYD
+656 VAANVMQPTDKGYD

-678 PHGYADFIGWDIP
+678 PHGYADFISWDIP

-758 ENVVSSTNPLYDA
+758 ENAVPSTNPLYDA
-771 SKVQYLD
+771 NKVQYLD

-852 TFEVPAANKVDASDK
+852 TFEVPSANKVDASDK

-892 KHDVTVDH
+892 KHDATVDH
-900 ADVTFTLKWSYSE
+900 ADVTFTLKWSYTE

-939 GNIENQYKPN
+939 ANVENQYKPN

-990 IGWDKDNIT
+990 VSWDKDNIT

-1011 WRFSPYH
+1011 WKF
-1018 HKQTHEFVSGT
+1018 
-1029 DGKQLPEKIL
+1029 
-1039 NMTPGEVD
+1039 
-1047 GLVTGNTANPSTF
+1047 
-1060 TVADGDKT
+1060 
-1068 PDTNREYQVGKV
+1068 
-1080 QVVDGAG
+1080 
-1087 SWTFKSWDKDSE
+1087 
-1099 TVNKTDVH
+1099 
-1107 FVGTWEYNEPSFG
+1107 
-1120 KTHKYVSETEGM
+1120 
-1132 ELPKVVTDT
+1132 
-1141 LPGNV
+1141 
-1146 TDAYKR
+1146 
-1152 GEVVNGDTIPNE
+1152 NGY
-1164 VTDEDNDGV
+1164 
-1173 WTTTG
+1173 
-1178 WKTKD
+1178 
-1183 VTIENSDPE
+1183 S
-1192 FVAGW
+1192 
-1197 TFKANPHKATYEFVS
+1197 HKATYEFVS
-1212 GTPGKDL
+1212 GTPGKEL

-1253 DNDGVWTF
+1253 DNDGTWTF

-1351 SKKTIEREGIK
+1351 PKKTIEREGIK

-1382 GTSGRELPKE
+1382 GTPGKELPKE
-1392 VTDLLPKD
+1392 VIDLLPKD
-1400 NKIYVTGS
+1400 DKTYVTGS

-1452 ADPEPAKPAAKP
+1452 ADPAPTPEPQKPAAKP

-1473 TAPVVGGITAIMT
+1473 TAPVVGGIAAIMT

>member
-1 MFTIRKEYMDKR
+1 MDKR
-13 YNSPGRRAIV
+13 YNGPGRRAIV

-28 ATLLSNVSGVA
+28 ATLLSNVSGIA
-39 KYAYAETTPTAQIK
+39 KYAYAETPTTAQIK

-75 VIHKDPTTQINTFD
+75 VVHKDPTTQINTFD

-150 YYDAIDYSGTSYAS
+150 YYDAIDYSGTSYAA

-202 TGEPNAAPY
+202 TGEPDAAPY

-272 NEMFELPNADA
+272 NEMFELPNADS
-283 QASKIIFNRNFASRL
+283 QAAKIIFNRNFAARL

-316 IGGNS
+316 TGGNS

-439 LPPNKYTIDTTGQK
+439 LPASRYTVDTTGQR

-524 QLPGDVTTLTPGTT
+524 QLPGDITTLTPGTT

-616 YKYVMSDGSTVP
+616 YKYVMSDGSAVP

-656 AAENAMQPTDKGYD
+656 AAENVMQSTDKGYD
-670 ASKTQVKL
+670 ATKTQVKL

-722 TDKALP
+722 TDKTLP
-728 AGITAITP
+728 AGITALTP

-745 GDTINADDFQIPA
+745 GDTINANDFQIPA
-758 ENVVSSTNPLYDA
+758 ENVVPSTNPLYDA
-771 SKVQYLD
+771 NKVQYLD
-778 EHGVWTADDAWDKS
+778 EHGVWTADDAWDKR

-839 SNGYEDGTVLNAD
+839 SDGYEDGTVLNAD

-900 ADVTFTLKWSYSE
+900 GDVTFTLKWSYTE

-939 GNIENQYKPN
+939 ANVENQYRPN
-949 EVITADGFEVPAD
+949 EVISPDNFEVPED

-973 ASKKQFVD
+973 AYKNQFVD

-990 IGWDKDNIT
+990 VSWDKGSMA

-1011 WRFSPYH
+1011 WKFMGYS
-1018 HKQTHEFVSGT
+1018 
-1029 DGKQLPEKIL
+1029 
-1039 NMTPGEVD
+1039 
-1047 GLVTGNTANPSTF
+1047 
-1060 TVADGDKT
+1060 
-1068 PDTNREYQVGKV
+1068 
-1080 QVVDGAG
+1080 
-1087 SWTFKSWDKDSE
+1087 
-1099 TVNKTDVH
+1099 
-1107 FVGTWEYNEPSFG
+1107 
-1120 KTHKYVSETEGM
+1120 
-1132 ELPKVVTDT
+1132 
-1141 LPGNV
+1141 
-1146 TDAYKR
+1146 
-1152 GEVVNGDTIPNE
+1152 
-1164 VTDEDNDGV
+1164 
-1173 WTTTG
+1173 
-1178 WKTKD
+1178 
-1183 VTIENSDPE
+1183 
-1192 FVAGW
+1192 
-1197 TFKANPHKATYEFVS
+1197 HKATYEFVS
-1212 GTPGKDL
+1212 GTPDKQL
-1219 PKSIVDMTPTDPAD
+1219 PKSIVDMTPTDPAK

-1253 DNDGVWTF
+1253 DNDGTWTF

-1275 IKFVGTWEFTP
+1275 IKFVGTWEFVP

-1351 SKKTIEREGIK
+1351 PKKTIEREGIK

-1382 GTSGRELPKE
+1382 GTPGKELPKE

-1400 NKIYVTGS
+1400 DKTYVTGS
-1408 KVKSNKPSKTEVK
+1408 KVKSNTPSKTEVK

-1452 ADPEPAKPAAKP
+1452 ADPAQTPEPQKPAAKP

-1473 TAPVVGGITAIMT
+1473 TAPVVGGIAAIMT

-1498 DD
+1498 DE

>member
-1 MFTIRKEYMDKR
+1 MDKH

-28 ATLLSNVSGVA
+28 ATLLSNVSGIV
-39 KYAYAETTPTAQIK
+39 KSAYAETPTTAQIK

-150 YYDAIDYSGTSYAS
+150 YYDAIDYSGTSYAA

-272 NEMFELPNADA
+272 NEVFELPNADS
-283 QASKIIFNRNFASRL
+283 QASKIIFNRNFAARL

-439 LPPNKYTIDTTGQK
+439 LPPNKYTIDTTGQR

-524 QLPGDVTTLTPGTT
+524 QLPGDITTLTPGTT

-616 YKYVMSDGSTVP
+616 YKYVMSDGSAVP

-637 RVGDLVD
+637 RVGDLID

-656 AAENAMQPTDKGYD
+656 AAENVMQPTDKGYD
-670 ASKTQVKL
+670 ASKIQVKL

-728 AGITAITP
+728 AGITALTP

-745 GDTINADDFQIPA
+745 GDTINADEFQIPA
-758 ENVVSSTNPLYDA
+758 ENVVPSTNPLYDA

-778 EHGVWTADDAWDKS
+778 EHGIWTADDAWDKS

-839 SNGYEDGTVLNAD
+839 SSGYEDGTVLNAD

-900 ADVTFTLKWSYSE
+900 GDVTFTLKWSYSE

-939 GNIENQYKPN
+939 ANVENQYKPN

-990 IGWDKDNIT
+990 VSWDKDNIT

-1011 WRFSPYH
+1011 WKFMGYS
-1018 HKQTHEFVSGT
+1018 
-1029 DGKQLPEKIL
+1029 
-1039 NMTPGEVD
+1039 
-1047 GLVTGNTANPSTF
+1047 
-1060 TVADGDKT
+1060 
-1068 PDTNREYQVGKV
+1068 
-1080 QVVDGAG
+1080 
-1087 SWTFKSWDKDSE
+1087 
-1099 TVNKTDVH
+1099 
-1107 FVGTWEYNEPSFG
+1107 
-1120 KTHKYVSETEGM
+1120 
-1132 ELPKVVTDT
+1132 
-1141 LPGNV
+1141 
-1146 TDAYKR
+1146 
-1152 GEVVNGDTIPNE
+1152 
-1164 VTDEDNDGV
+1164 
-1173 WTTTG
+1173 
-1178 WKTKD
+1178 
-1183 VTIENSDPE
+1183 
-1192 FVAGW
+1192 
-1197 TFKANPHKATYEFVS
+1197 HKATYEFVS

-1219 PKSIVDMTPTDPAD
+1219 PKSIVDMTPTDPAK

-1253 DNDGVWTF
+1253 DNDGTWTF

-1286 NTYPVGYEFKSTDPK
+1286 NTYPVGYEFKSSDPK

-1351 SKKTIEREGIK
+1351 PKKTIEREGIK

-1382 GTSGRELPKE
+1382 GTPGKELPKE

-1400 NKIYVTGS
+1400 DKTYVTGS
-1408 KVKSNKPSKTEVK
+1408 KVKSKVPSKTEVK

-1452 ADPEPAKPAAKP
+1452 ADPAPTPEPQKPAAKP

-1473 TAPVVGGITAIMT
+1473 VAPVVGGFAAILT

-1498 DD
+1498 DE

>member
-1 MFTIRKEYMDKR
+1 MDKR

-28 ATLLSNVSGVA
+28 ATLLSNVSGIV
-39 KYAYAETTPTAQIK
+39 KSAYAETPTTAQIK

-75 VIHKDPTTQINTFD
+75 VVHKDPTTQINTFD

-150 YYDAIDYSGTSYAS
+150 YYDAIDYSGTSYAA

-272 NEMFELPNADA
+272 DEMFELPNADS
-283 QASKIIFNRNFASRL
+283 QASKIIFNRNFAARL

-425 DSEDADPSTADWRK
+425 DSEDAEPSTADWRK
-439 LPPNKYTIDTTGQK
+439 LPPNKYTIDTTGQR

-557 SKPDTSYKGYDAS
+557 SKPDNSYKGYDAS

-616 YKYVMSDGSTVP
+616 YKYVMSDGSAVP

-637 RVGDLVD
+637 RVGDLID

-656 AAENAMQPTDKGYD
+656 AAENVMQPTDKGYD

-678 PHGYADFIGWDIP
+678 PHGYADFISWDIP

-745 GDTINADDFQIPA
+745 GDTINADTFQIPA
-758 ENVVSSTNPLYDA
+758 ENVVPSTNPLYDA
-771 SKVQYLD
+771 NKVQYLD

-792 NVVVDHADTHFVRGW
+792 DVVVDHADTHFVRGW

-820 ESVDGTPLPT
+820 ESVDGTPLPS

-839 SNGYEDGTVLNAD
+839 SSGYEDGTVLNAD
-852 TFEVPAANKVDASDK
+852 TFEVPAANKVDTSDK

-900 ADVTFTLKWSYSE
+900 GDVTFTLKWSYQE

-939 GNIENQYKPN
+939 ASVENQYKPN
-949 EVITADGFEVPAD
+949 EVITADSFEVPAD

-1011 WRFSPYH
+1011 WKFMGYS
-1018 HKQTHEFVSGT
+1018 
-1029 DGKQLPEKIL
+1029 
-1039 NMTPGEVD
+1039 
-1047 GLVTGNTANPSTF
+1047 
-1060 TVADGDKT
+1060 
-1068 PDTNREYQVGKV
+1068 
-1080 QVVDGAG
+1080 
-1087 SWTFKSWDKDSE
+1087 
-1099 TVNKTDVH
+1099 
-1107 FVGTWEYNEPSFG
+1107 
-1120 KTHKYVSETEGM
+1120 
-1132 ELPKVVTDT
+1132 
-1141 LPGNV
+1141 
-1146 TDAYKR
+1146 
-1152 GEVVNGDTIPNE
+1152 
-1164 VTDEDNDGV
+1164 
-1173 WTTTG
+1173 
-1178 WKTKD
+1178 
-1183 VTIENSDPE
+1183 
-1192 FVAGW
+1192 
-1197 TFKANPHKATYEFVS
+1197 HKATYEFVS
-1212 GTPGKDL
+1212 GTPGKEL
-1219 PKSIVDMTPTDPAD
+1219 PKSIVDMTPTDPAK

-1253 DNDGVWTF
+1253 DNDGTWTF
-1261 KSYDHDKQTVEKSD
+1261 KSYDHDNQTVEKSD

-1351 SKKTIEREGIK
+1351 PKKTIEREGIK

-1382 GTSGRELPKE
+1382 GTPGKELPKE

-1400 NKIYVTGS
+1400 DKTYVTGS

-1452 ADPEPAKPAAKP
+1452 ADPEPTPEPQKPAAKP

-1473 TAPVVGGITAIMT
+1473 TAPVVGGIAAIMT

>member
-1 MFTIRKEYMDKR
+1 MFTIRKEYMDRR

-28 ATLLSNVSGVA
+28 ATLLSNVSGIV
-39 KYAYAETTPTAQIK
+39 KSAYAETPTTAQIK

-75 VIHKDPTTQINTFD
+75 VVHKDPTTQINTFD

-202 TGEPNAAPY
+202 TSEPGSAPY
-211 VHPVQGSKQNT
+211 VHPVQGSKQST

-252 VGDLDVISY
+252 VGDLDVINY

-272 NEMFELPNADA
+272 NEMFELPNADS
-283 QASKIIFNRNFASRL
+283 QASKIIFNRNFAARL

-316 IGGNS
+316 TGGNS

-616 YKYVMSDGSTVP
+616 YKYVMSDGSAVP

-656 AAENAMQPTDKGYD
+656 AAENVMQLTDKGYD
-670 ASKTQVKL
+670 ATKTQVKL

-728 AGITAITP
+728 AGITALTP

-745 GDTINADDFQIPA
+745 GDTINADEFQIPA
-758 ENVVSSTNPLYDA
+758 DLVVPSTNPLYDA

-839 SNGYEDGTVLNAD
+839 SSGYEDGTVLNAD

-900 ADVTFTLKWSYSE
+900 GDVTFTLKWSYTE

-926 GSELPQGIKDITP
+926 GSELPQGIKDIAP
-939 GNIENQYKPN
+939 ANVENQYKPN

-1011 WRFSPYH
+1011 WKFMGYS
-1018 HKQTHEFVSGT
+1018 
-1029 DGKQLPEKIL
+1029 
-1039 NMTPGEVD
+1039 
-1047 GLVTGNTANPSTF
+1047 
-1060 TVADGDKT
+1060 
-1068 PDTNREYQVGKV
+1068 
-1080 QVVDGAG
+1080 
-1087 SWTFKSWDKDSE
+1087 
-1099 TVNKTDVH
+1099 
-1107 FVGTWEYNEPSFG
+1107 
-1120 KTHKYVSETEGM
+1120 
-1132 ELPKVVTDT
+1132 
-1141 LPGNV
+1141 
-1146 TDAYKR
+1146 
-1152 GEVVNGDTIPNE
+1152 
-1164 VTDEDNDGV
+1164 
-1173 WTTTG
+1173 
-1178 WKTKD
+1178 
-1183 VTIENSDPE
+1183 
-1192 FVAGW
+1192 
-1197 TFKANPHKATYEFVS
+1197 HKATYEFVS
-1212 GTPGKDL
+1212 GTPGKEL
-1219 PKSIVDMTPTDPAD
+1219 PKSIVDMTPTDPAK

-1243 SEFEKTVKDE
+1243 SEFEKTIKDE
-1253 DNDGVWTF
+1253 DNDGTWTF

-1351 SKKTIEREGIK
+1351 PKKTIEHEGIK

-1382 GTSGRELPKE
+1382 GTPGKELPKE

-1400 NKIYVTGS
+1400 DKTYVTGS

-1437 IDKKDGEFAGEWVFE
+1437 IDKKDGEFTGEWVFE
-1452 ADPEPAKPAAKP
+1452 ADPAPTPEPQKPAAKP
-1464 VPKTGDATT
+1464 VHKTGDATT
-1473 TAPVVGGITAIMT
+1473 VAPAVGGIAAIMT

>member
-1 MFTIRKEYMDKR
+1 MKNKFVFNK
-13 YNSPGRRAIV
+13 AV
-23 AGLMA
+23 AAGLMLTSIVSPFVTNPATAHA
-28 ATLLSNVSGVA
+28 AEPV
-39 KYAYAETTPTAQIK
+39 QIK
-53 TTNVDLAKLKLQKLN
+53 TTNVDLSKLQLQKLN

-75 VIHKDPTTQINTFD
+75 IVHQDPTTKINMFD
-89 SSAYF
+89 MSAYHT
-94 SQPGNGWAPTSIIQF
+94 QPDSAWAPFNIIQF

-120 VIDNPVEILFKNT
+120 EIDNPVEILFKNT
-133 GYYFGRQ
+133 GYYFGKQ
-140 TNVRMKVNRV
+140 TNVRVKVNKV
-150 YYDAIDYSGTSYAS
+150 YYDAIDYSGTSVADS
-164 TSTRERR
+164 STREKR
-171 MSKPGDE
+171 MNKSEDE
-178 VMFAE
+178 VTFAT
-183 LDNAAGENGVV
+183 LDDSQNEGGLV
-194 QFTNYNFY
+194 QFTNYSYYAND
-202 TGEPNAAPY
+202 TQAKQY
-211 VHPVQGSKQNT
+211 VKPKPGSKQNT
-222 LNSWYTMRADVTY
+222 LSSWYTMRADVTY

-240 DGTQADMKLVVP
+240 DGTQADMRLVMP
-252 VGDLDVISY
+252 VADIDVINW
-261 VNKAKGDGAGQ
+261 VNKQKGAGSGQ
-272 NEMFELPNADA
+272 NEMFGLPNAGE
-283 QASKIIFNRNFASRL
+283 QASKVIFNQGFGGRL
-298 TRPSDNNGTMVI
+298 TQPENNNGNMLVD
-310 NPPANS
+310 PPAKS
-316 IGGNS
+316 EGGNTS
-321 LDWMYNTTGATI
+321 DWMYNTTGTTI

-352 DFGVYVEHPAVDPVK
+352 DFGVYVEHPQSEPVK

-376 YQDGKLVYT
+376 YTDGTLEYT
-385 IQSTIPKVGTDVI
+385 IQAAVPKVGTDVI
-398 DDIDEFSIDDLLDNR
+398 DAIDSFSIEDLLDNR
-413 LKNVTVKGVYVT
+413 LKDVEVKGVYTT
-425 DSEDADPSTADWRK
+425 DSEDANPGVAEWTK
-439 LPPNKYTIDTTGQK
+439 LSGTQYTIDTSGNR
-453 LKVNI
+453 LKVDIN
-458 DKSQLGHKQVKVI
+458 KRLLGHKQFKVVFVVK
-471 FETDTLATDLS
+471 TQSHDLM
-482 ADTSIINNQATVH
+482 ADTSIINNQAISH
-495 TDDVPSKS
+495 SDDVPSKS
-503 NVTRTQPTYKFDH
+503 NVVRTQPTLMYDH
-516 EFVAEDGS
+516 EFKSEDGS
-524 QLPGDVTTLTPGTT
+524 ELPQDVKTLTPAST

-552 TVPDA
+552 SVPEA
-557 SKPDTSYKGYDAS
+557 SKPNGTYNGYDAD

-575 DDAKNGVWSFKSWD
+575 DDAKNGVWTFKSWD
-589 KANETL
+589 KQSETL
-595 DHKNGHFI
+595 DKKNGHFI

-616 YKYVMSDGSTVP
+616 YKYVMSDGSAVP

-637 RVGDLVD
+637 RVGDLID

-656 AAENAMQPTDKGYD
+656 AAENVMQPTDKGYD
-670 ASKTQVKL
+670 ATKTQVKL
-678 PHGYADFIGWDIP
+678 PHGYADFVNWDIP

-728 AGITAITP
+728 TGITALTP
-736 ATVNDQYHD
+736 ATVSDQYHD
-745 GDTINADDFQIPA
+745 GDTINADEFQVPA
-758 ENVVSSTNPLYDA
+758 ENVVPSTNPLYDA
-771 SKVQYLD
+771 NKVQYLD

-839 SNGYEDGTVLNAD
+839 SSGYEDGTVLNAD

-892 KHDVTVDH
+892 KHDVTVDR
-900 ADVTFTLKWSYSE
+900 ADVSFTLKWSYTE

-939 GNIENQYKPN
+939 ANVENQYKPN

-990 IGWDKDNIT
+990 VSWDKDNIT

-1011 WRFSPYH
+1011 WKF
-1018 HKQTHEFVSGT
+1018 
-1029 DGKQLPEKIL
+1029 
-1039 NMTPGEVD
+1039 
-1047 GLVTGNTANPSTF
+1047 
-1060 TVADGDKT
+1060 
-1068 PDTNREYQVGKV
+1068 
-1080 QVVDGAG
+1080 
-1087 SWTFKSWDKDSE
+1087 
-1099 TVNKTDVH
+1099 
-1107 FVGTWEYNEPSFG
+1107 
-1120 KTHKYVSETEGM
+1120 
-1132 ELPKVVTDT
+1132 
-1141 LPGNV
+1141 
-1146 TDAYKR
+1146 
-1152 GEVVNGDTIPNE
+1152 NGY
-1164 VTDEDNDGV
+1164 
-1173 WTTTG
+1173 
-1178 WKTKD
+1178 
-1183 VTIENSDPE
+1183 S
-1192 FVAGW
+1192 
-1197 TFKANPHKATYEFVS
+1197 HKATYEFVS
-1212 GTPGKDL
+1212 GTPDKQL
-1219 PKSIVDMTPTDPAD
+1219 PKSIVDMTPTDPAK

-1253 DNDGVWTF
+1253 DNDGTWTF

-1351 SKKTIEREGIK
+1351 PKKTIEREGIK

-1382 GTSGRELPKE
+1382 GTPGKELPKE

-1400 NKIYVTGS
+1400 DKTYVTGS
-1408 KVKSNKPSKTEVK
+1408 KVKSKVPSKTEVK

-1452 ADPEPAKPAAKP
+1452 ADPAPTPEPQKP
-1464 VPKTGDATT
+1464 VPATGQEEVSPFGIA
-1473 TAPVVGGITAIMT
+1473 GGIAAIAAAA
-1486 SILAFFGIKRKS
+1486 LAFIGYKRSKR
-1498 DD
+1498 DDDIER

>member
-28 ATLLSNVSGVA
+28 ATLLSNVSGIV
-39 KYAYAETTPTAQIK
+39 KSAYAETPTTAQIK

-75 VIHKDPTTQINTFD
+75 VVHKDPTTQINTFD

-150 YYDAIDYSGTSYAS
+150 YYDAIDYSGTSYAA

-272 NEMFELPNADA
+272 NEMFELPNADS
-283 QASKIIFNRNFASRL
+283 QASKIIFNRNFAARL

-439 LPPNKYTIDTTGQK
+439 LPPNKYTIDTTGQR

-552 TVPDA
+552 TVPDT

-616 YKYVMSDGSTVP
+616 YKYVMSDGSAVP

-637 RVGDLVD
+637 RVGDLID

-656 AAENAMQPTDKGYD
+656 AAENVMQPTDKGYD
-670 ASKTQVKL
+670 ATKTQVKL
-678 PHGYADFIGWDIP
+678 PHGYANFVNWDIP

-728 AGITAITP
+728 AGITALTP
-736 ATVNDQYHD
+736 TTVSDQYHD
-745 GDTINADDFQIPA
+745 GDTINADTFQIPA
-758 ENVVSSTNPLYDA
+758 ENVVPSTNPLYDA

-778 EHGVWTADDAWDKS
+778 EHGVWMADDAWDKS

-820 ESVDGTPLPT
+820 ESVYGTPLPT

-839 SNGYEDGTVLNAD
+839 SNGYEDDTVLNAD
-852 TFEVPAANKVDASDK
+852 TFEVPATNKVDASDK

-939 GNIENQYKPN
+939 ASVEKQYKPN

-990 IGWDKDNIT
+990 VSWDKDNIT

-1011 WRFSPYH
+1011 WKFMGYS
-1018 HKQTHEFVSGT
+1018 
-1029 DGKQLPEKIL
+1029 
-1039 NMTPGEVD
+1039 
-1047 GLVTGNTANPSTF
+1047 
-1060 TVADGDKT
+1060 
-1068 PDTNREYQVGKV
+1068 
-1080 QVVDGAG
+1080 
-1087 SWTFKSWDKDSE
+1087 
-1099 TVNKTDVH
+1099 
-1107 FVGTWEYNEPSFG
+1107 
-1120 KTHKYVSETEGM
+1120 
-1132 ELPKVVTDT
+1132 
-1141 LPGNV
+1141 
-1146 TDAYKR
+1146 
-1152 GEVVNGDTIPNE
+1152 
-1164 VTDEDNDGV
+1164 
-1173 WTTTG
+1173 
-1178 WKTKD
+1178 
-1183 VTIENSDPE
+1183 
-1192 FVAGW
+1192 
-1197 TFKANPHKATYEFVS
+1197 HKATYEFVS
-1212 GTPGKDL
+1212 GTPGKEL
-1219 PKSIVDMTPTDPAD
+1219 PKSIVDMTPTDPAK

-1253 DNDGVWTF
+1253 DNDGTWTF

-1286 NTYPVGYEFKSTDPK
+1286 NTYPVGYEFKSSDPK

-1351 SKKTIEREGIK
+1351 PKKTIEREGIK

-1382 GTSGRELPKE
+1382 GTPGKELPKE

-1400 NKIYVTGS
+1400 DKTYVTGS

-1452 ADPEPAKPAAKP
+1452 ADPAPTPEPQKSAAKP

-1473 TAPVVGGITAIMT
+1473 VAPAVGGIAAIVT

>member
-1 MFTIRKEYMDKR
+1 MDKR

-28 ATLLSNVSGVA
+28 ATLLSNVSGIV
-39 KYAYAETTPTAQIK
+39 KSAYAETPTTAQIK

-75 VIHKDPTTQINTFD
+75 VVHKDPTTQINTFD

-272 NEMFELPNADA
+272 NESFELPNADA
-283 QASKIIFNRNFASRL
+283 QASKIIFNRNFAARL

-524 QLPGDVTTLTPGTT
+524 QLPSDVTTLTPGTT

-547 TPNLF
+547 APNLF

-575 DDAKNGVWSFKSWD
+575 DDTKNGVWSFKSWD

-616 YKYVMSDGSTVP
+616 YKYVMSDGSAVP

-656 AAENAMQPTDKGYD
+656 AAENVMQPTDKGYD
-670 ASKTQVKL
+670 ATKTQVKL

-745 GDTINADDFQIPA
+745 GDTINADEFQIPA
-758 ENVVSSTNPLYDA
+758 ENVVPSTNPLYDA
-771 SKVQYLD
+771 NKVQYLD
-778 EHGVWTADDAWDKS
+778 EHGVWSADDAWDKS

-830 ELTAITPAS
+830 ELTAITPVS
-839 SNGYEDGTVLNAD
+839 SSGYEDGTVLNAD
-852 TFEVPAANKVDASDK
+852 TFEVPAANKVDTSDK

-892 KHDVTVDH
+892 KHDVIVDH
-900 ADVTFTLKWSYSE
+900 GDVTFTLKWSYQE

-939 GNIENQYKPN
+939 ASVENQYKPN

-990 IGWDKDNIT
+990 VSWDKDNIT
-999 VDHSDDNLFTGT
+999 VDHSDDNLFTGA
-1011 WRFSPYH
+1011 WKF
-1018 HKQTHEFVSGT
+1018 
-1029 DGKQLPEKIL
+1029 
-1039 NMTPGEVD
+1039 
-1047 GLVTGNTANPSTF
+1047 
-1060 TVADGDKT
+1060 
-1068 PDTNREYQVGKV
+1068 
-1080 QVVDGAG
+1080 
-1087 SWTFKSWDKDSE
+1087 
-1099 TVNKTDVH
+1099 
-1107 FVGTWEYNEPSFG
+1107 
-1120 KTHKYVSETEGM
+1120 
-1132 ELPKVVTDT
+1132 
-1141 LPGNV
+1141 
-1146 TDAYKR
+1146 
-1152 GEVVNGDTIPNE
+1152 NGY
-1164 VTDEDNDGV
+1164 
-1173 WTTTG
+1173 
-1178 WKTKD
+1178 
-1183 VTIENSDPE
+1183 S
-1192 FVAGW
+1192 
-1197 TFKANPHKATYEFVS
+1197 HKATYEFVS
-1212 GTPGKDL
+1212 GTPGKEL
-1219 PKSIVDMTPTDPAD
+1219 PKSIVDMTPTDPAK

-1253 DNDGVWTF
+1253 DNDGTWTF

-1286 NTYPVGYEFKSTDPK
+1286 NTYPVGYEFKSTDSK

-1351 SKKTIEREGIK
+1351 PKKTIEREGIK

-1382 GTSGRELPKE
+1382 GTPGKELPKE

-1400 NKIYVTGS
+1400 DKSYVTGS

-1452 ADPEPAKPAAKP
+1452 ADSEPQKPAAKP

-1473 TAPVVGGITAIMT
+1473 IAPAVGGIAAILT

>member
-1 MFTIRKEYMDKR
+1 MDKR

-28 ATLLSNVSGVA
+28 ATLLSNVSGIV
-39 KYAYAETTPTAQIK
+39 KSAYAETPTTAQIK

-150 YYDAIDYSGTSYAS
+150 YYDAIDYSGTSYTS

-171 MSKPGDE
+171 MSKSEDE

-183 LDNAAGENGVV
+183 LDNAAGKNGVV

-252 VGDLDVISY
+252 VGDLDVINS
-261 VNKAKGDGAGQ
+261 VNKLKGDGAGQ
-272 NEMFELPNADA
+272 NEMFELPNADS
-283 QASKIIFNRNFASRL
+283 QASKIIFNRNFAARL
-298 TRPSDNNGTMVI
+298 TRPSDNNGTMVV

-316 IGGNS
+316 TGGNS
-321 LDWMYNTTGATI
+321 LDWMYNTTGTTI

-439 LPPNKYTIDTTGQK
+439 LSASRYTVDTTGQR

-557 SKPDTSYKGYDAS
+557 YKPDNSYKGYDAS

-616 YKYVMSDGSTVP
+616 YKYVMSDGSAVP

-637 RVGDLVD
+637 RVGDLID

-656 AAENAMQPTDKGYD
+656 AAENVMQPTDKGYD

-678 PHGYADFIGWDIP
+678 PHGYADFISWDIP

-728 AGITAITP
+728 AGITALTP
-736 ATVNDQYHD
+736 ATVSDQYHD
-745 GDTINADDFQIPA
+745 GDTINADSFQIPA
-758 ENVVSSTNPLYDA
+758 ENVVPTTNPLYDA

-900 ADVTFTLKWSYSE
+900 GDVTFTLKWSYQE

-939 GNIENQYKPN
+939 ASVENQYKPN

-990 IGWDKDNIT
+990 VSWDKDNIT

-1011 WRFSPYH
+1011 WKFSGY
-1018 HKQTHEFVSGT
+1018 S
-1029 DGKQLPEKIL
+1029 
-1039 NMTPGEVD
+1039 
-1047 GLVTGNTANPSTF
+1047 
-1060 TVADGDKT
+1060 
-1068 PDTNREYQVGKV
+1068 
-1080 QVVDGAG
+1080 
-1087 SWTFKSWDKDSE
+1087 
-1099 TVNKTDVH
+1099 
-1107 FVGTWEYNEPSFG
+1107 
-1120 KTHKYVSETEGM
+1120 
-1132 ELPKVVTDT
+1132 
-1141 LPGNV
+1141 
-1146 TDAYKR
+1146 
-1152 GEVVNGDTIPNE
+1152 
-1164 VTDEDNDGV
+1164 
-1173 WTTTG
+1173 
-1178 WKTKD
+1178 
-1183 VTIENSDPE
+1183 
-1192 FVAGW
+1192 
-1197 TFKANPHKATYEFVS
+1197 HKATYEFVS
-1212 GTPGKDL
+1212 GTPGKEL
-1219 PKSIVDMTPTDPAD
+1219 PKSIVDMTPTDPAK

-1253 DNDGVWTF
+1253 DNDGTWTF

-1286 NTYPVGYEFKSTDPK
+1286 NTYPVGYEFKSSDPK

-1351 SKKTIEREGIK
+1351 PKKTIEREGIK

-1382 GTSGRELPKE
+1382 GTPGKELPKE
-1392 VTDLLPKD
+1392 VTELLPKD
-1400 NKIYVTGS
+1400 DKTYVTGS
-1408 KVKSNKPSKTEVK
+1408 KVKSTKPSKTEVK

-1452 ADPEPAKPAAKP
+1452 ADPAPTPEPQKPAAKP

-1473 TAPVVGGITAIMT
+1473 TAPVVGGIAAIMT

>member
-1 MFTIRKEYMDKR
+1 MFTIRKDYMDKR

-28 ATLLSNVSGVA
+28 ATLLSNVSGIV
-39 KYAYAETTPTAQIK
+39 KSAYAETPNTAQIK

-75 VIHKDPTTQINTFD
+75 VVHKDPTTQINTFD

-211 VHPVQGSKQNT
+211 VHPVQGSKQNI

-272 NEMFELPNADA
+272 NEMFELPNADS
-283 QASKIIFNRNFASRL
+283 QASKIIFNRNFAARL

-321 LDWMYNTTGATI
+321 LDWMYNTTGTTI

-524 QLPGDVTTLTPGTT
+524 QLPGDITTLTPGTT

-616 YKYVMSDGSTVP
+616 YRYVMSDGSAVP

-656 AAENAMQPTDKGYD
+656 AAENVMLPTDKGYD
-670 ASKTQVKL
+670 ATKTQVKL
-678 PHGYADFIGWDIP
+678 PHGYADFVNWDIP

-728 AGITAITP
+728 AGITTLTP

-745 GDTINADDFQIPA
+745 GDTINADSFQIPA
-758 ENVVSSTNPLYDA
+758 DNVVPSTNPLYDA
-771 SKVQYLD
+771 NKVQYLD

-830 ELTAITPAS
+830 ELTAIIPAS

-900 ADVTFTLKWSYSE
+900 GDVTFTLKWSYTE

-939 GNIENQYKPN
+939 ANVENQYKPN

-1011 WRFSPYH
+1011 WKFMGYS
-1018 HKQTHEFVSGT
+1018 
-1029 DGKQLPEKIL
+1029 
-1039 NMTPGEVD
+1039 
-1047 GLVTGNTANPSTF
+1047 
-1060 TVADGDKT
+1060 
-1068 PDTNREYQVGKV
+1068 
-1080 QVVDGAG
+1080 
-1087 SWTFKSWDKDSE
+1087 
-1099 TVNKTDVH
+1099 
-1107 FVGTWEYNEPSFG
+1107 
-1120 KTHKYVSETEGM
+1120 
-1132 ELPKVVTDT
+1132 
-1141 LPGNV
+1141 
-1146 TDAYKR
+1146 
-1152 GEVVNGDTIPNE
+1152 
-1164 VTDEDNDGV
+1164 
-1173 WTTTG
+1173 
-1178 WKTKD
+1178 
-1183 VTIENSDPE
+1183 
-1192 FVAGW
+1192 
-1197 TFKANPHKATYEFVS
+1197 HKATYEFVS
-1212 GTPGKDL
+1212 GTSGKEL
-1219 PKSIVDMTPTDPAD
+1219 PKSIVDMTPTDPAE

-1253 DNDGVWTF
+1253 DNDGTWTF

-1351 SKKTIEREGIK
+1351 PKKTIEREGIK

-1382 GTSGRELPKE
+1382 GTPGKELPKE

-1400 NKIYVTGS
+1400 DKTYVNGTE
-1408 KVKSNKPSKTEVK
+1408 VKSNKPSKTEVK

-1473 TAPVVGGITAIMT
+1473 VAPAVGGIAAIMT

>member
-1 MFTIRKEYMDKR
+1 MDKR

-28 ATLLSNVSGVA
+28 ATLLSNVSGIV
-39 KYAYAETTPTAQIK
+39 KSAYAETPTTAQIK

-75 VIHKDPTTQINTFD
+75 VVHKDPTTQINTFD

-272 NEMFELPNADA
+272 NEMFELPNADS
-283 QASKIIFNRNFASRL
+283 QASKIIFNRNFAARL

-570 KVQVK
+570 KVQVR

-603 GTWAFTP
+603 GTWVFTP

-616 YKYVMSDGSTVP
+616 YKYVMSDGSAVP

-656 AAENAMQPTDKGYD
+656 AAENVMQPTDKGYD
-670 ASKTQVKL
+670 ATKTQVKL
-678 PHGYADFIGWDIP
+678 PHGYADFISWDIP

-745 GDTINADDFQIPA
+745 GDTINADSFQIPA
-758 ENVVSSTNPLYDA
+758 ENVVPSTNPLYDA
-771 SKVQYLD
+771 NKVQYLD

-839 SNGYEDGTVLNAD
+839 SSGYEDGTVLNAD

-867 LYQEGKTQFRSNDGM
+867 LYQESKTQFRSNDGM

-900 ADVTFTLKWSYSE
+900 GDVTFTLKWSYQE

-939 GNIENQYKPN
+939 ANIENQYKPN
-949 EVITADGFEVPAD
+949 EIITADGFEVPAD

-1011 WRFSPYH
+1011 WKFMGYS
-1018 HKQTHEFVSGT
+1018 
-1029 DGKQLPEKIL
+1029 
-1039 NMTPGEVD
+1039 
-1047 GLVTGNTANPSTF
+1047 
-1060 TVADGDKT
+1060 
-1068 PDTNREYQVGKV
+1068 
-1080 QVVDGAG
+1080 
-1087 SWTFKSWDKDSE
+1087 
-1099 TVNKTDVH
+1099 
-1107 FVGTWEYNEPSFG
+1107 
-1120 KTHKYVSETEGM
+1120 
-1132 ELPKVVTDT
+1132 
-1141 LPGNV
+1141 
-1146 TDAYKR
+1146 
-1152 GEVVNGDTIPNE
+1152 
-1164 VTDEDNDGV
+1164 
-1173 WTTTG
+1173 
-1178 WKTKD
+1178 
-1183 VTIENSDPE
+1183 
-1192 FVAGW
+1192 
-1197 TFKANPHKATYEFVS
+1197 HKATYEFVS
-1212 GTPGKDL
+1212 GTPDKQL
-1219 PKSIVDMTPTDPAD
+1219 PKSIVDMTPTDPAK

-1253 DNDGVWTF
+1253 DNDGTWTF

-1286 NTYPVGYEFKSTDPK
+1286 NTYPVEYEFKSTDPK

-1351 SKKTIEREGIK
+1351 PKKTIEREGIK

-1382 GTSGRELPKE
+1382 GTPGKELPKE

-1400 NKIYVTGS
+1400 DKTYVTGS
-1408 KVKSNKPSKTEVK
+1408 KVKSNKPSKIEVK

-1473 TAPVVGGITAIMT
+1473 VAPAVGGIAAIMT

>member
-1 MFTIRKEYMDKR
+1 MDKR
-13 YNSPGRRAIV
+13 YNSAGRRAIV

-75 VIHKDPTTQINTFD
+75 VVHKDPTTQINTFD

-94 SQPGNGWAPTSIIQF
+94 SQPDNGWAPTSIIQF

-171 MSKPGDE
+171 MSKAEDE

-194 QFTNYNFY
+194 QFSNYNFY
-202 TGEPNAAPY
+202 TSEPNAAPY
-211 VHPVQGSKQNT
+211 VHPTNGSKQNT

-240 DGTQADMKLVVP
+240 DGTKADMKLVVP
-252 VGDLDVISY
+252 VGDIDVINW
-261 VNKAKGDGAGQ
+261 VNKQKGDGAGQ
-272 NEMFELPNADA
+272 NEMFELPNTDA
-283 QASKIIFNRNFASRL
+283 QAAKIIFNRNFAARL
-298 TRPSDNNGTMVI
+298 TRPSDNNGTMVV

-321 LDWMYNTTGATI
+321 MDWMYNTTGTTI

-338 SLTFTSGSADASGT
+338 SLTFVSGSADASGT

-616 YKYVMSDGSTVP
+616 YKYVMSDGSAVP

-656 AAENAMQPTDKGYD
+656 AAENVMQPTDKGYD

-678 PHGYADFIGWDIP
+678 PHGYANFVNWDIP
-691 SATINR
+691 TATINR

-745 GDTINADDFQIPA
+745 GDTINAGEFQIPA
-758 ENVVSSTNPLYDA
+758 ENVVPSTNPLYDA

-852 TFEVPAANKVDASDK
+852 TFEVPAANKVDTSDK

-882 GVWTAEPAWD
+882 GVWMAEPAWD

-900 ADVTFTLKWSYSE
+900 GDVTFTLRWSYSE

-939 GNIENQYKPN
+939 ANVENQYKPD
-949 EVITADGFEVPAD
+949 EVITADSFEVPAD

-973 ASKKQFVD
+973 VSKKQFVD

-990 IGWDKDNIT
+990 ISWDKDNIT

-1011 WRFSPYH
+1011 WKFMGYS
-1018 HKQTHEFVSGT
+1018 
-1029 DGKQLPEKIL
+1029 
-1039 NMTPGEVD
+1039 
-1047 GLVTGNTANPSTF
+1047 
-1060 TVADGDKT
+1060 
-1068 PDTNREYQVGKV
+1068 
-1080 QVVDGAG
+1080 
-1087 SWTFKSWDKDSE
+1087 
-1099 TVNKTDVH
+1099 
-1107 FVGTWEYNEPSFG
+1107 
-1120 KTHKYVSETEGM
+1120 
-1132 ELPKVVTDT
+1132 
-1141 LPGNV
+1141 
-1146 TDAYKR
+1146 
-1152 GEVVNGDTIPNE
+1152 
-1164 VTDEDNDGV
+1164 
-1173 WTTTG
+1173 
-1178 WKTKD
+1178 
-1183 VTIENSDPE
+1183 
-1192 FVAGW
+1192 
-1197 TFKANPHKATYEFVS
+1197 HKATYEFVS
-1212 GTPGKDL
+1212 GTPDKQL
-1219 PKSIVDMTPTDPAD
+1219 PKSIVDMTPTDPAK

-1253 DNDGVWTF
+1253 DNDGTWTF
-1261 KSYDHDKQTVEKSD
+1261 KSYDHDKQTIEKSD
-1275 IKFVGTWEFTP
+1275 IKFVGTWKLTP

-1351 SKKTIEREGIK
+1351 PKKTIEREGIK

-1382 GTSGRELPKE
+1382 GTPGKELPKE

-1400 NKIYVTGS
+1400 DKSYVTGS

-1473 TAPVVGGITAIMT
+1473 VAPAVGGIAAIMT
-1486 SILAFFGIKRKS
+1486 SILALFGIKRKS

>member
-1 MFTIRKEYMDKR
+1 MDKR

-39 KYAYAETTPTAQIK
+39 KYAYAETPTTAQIK

-75 VIHKDPTTQINTFD
+75 VVHKDPTTQINTFD

-133 GYYFGRQ
+133 GYYFGKQ

-272 NEMFELPNADA
+272 NEMFELPNADS
-283 QASKIIFNRNFASRL
+283 QASKIIFNRNFAARL

-439 LPPNKYTIDTTGQK
+439 LPPNKYTIDTTGQR

-524 QLPGDVTTLTPGTT
+524 QLPGDVTTLTPGMT

-557 SKPDTSYKGYDAS
+557 SKPDTSYEGYDAS

-575 DDAKNGVWSFKSWD
+575 DDTKNGVWSFKSWD

-616 YKYVMSDGSTVP
+616 YKYVMSDGSAVP

-637 RVGDLVD
+637 RVGDLAD

-656 AAENAMQPTDKGYD
+656 AVENVMQPTDKGYD
-670 ASKTQVKL
+670 ATKTQVKL

-728 AGITAITP
+728 AGITALTP

-745 GDTINADDFQIPA
+745 GDTINADEFQIPA
-758 ENVVSSTNPLYDA
+758 ENVVPSTNPLYDA

-778 EHGVWTADDAWDKS
+778 EHGVWTADDTWDKS

-807 TYQANSYAKNHKF
+807 TYQANTYAKHHKF

-839 SNGYEDGTVLNAD
+839 SSGYEDGTVLNAD
-852 TFEVPAANKVDASDK
+852 TFEVPASNKVDASDK

-882 GVWTAEPAWD
+882 GVWTAEPTWD

-939 GNIENQYKPN
+939 ASVENQYKPN

-990 IGWDKDNIT
+990 VSWDKDNIT

-1011 WRFSPYH
+1011 WKFMSY
-1018 HKQTHEFVSGT
+1018 S
-1029 DGKQLPEKIL
+1029 
-1039 NMTPGEVD
+1039 
-1047 GLVTGNTANPSTF
+1047 
-1060 TVADGDKT
+1060 
-1068 PDTNREYQVGKV
+1068 
-1080 QVVDGAG
+1080 
-1087 SWTFKSWDKDSE
+1087 
-1099 TVNKTDVH
+1099 
-1107 FVGTWEYNEPSFG
+1107 
-1120 KTHKYVSETEGM
+1120 
-1132 ELPKVVTDT
+1132 
-1141 LPGNV
+1141 
-1146 TDAYKR
+1146 
-1152 GEVVNGDTIPNE
+1152 
-1164 VTDEDNDGV
+1164 
-1173 WTTTG
+1173 
-1178 WKTKD
+1178 
-1183 VTIENSDPE
+1183 
-1192 FVAGW
+1192 
-1197 TFKANPHKATYEFVS
+1197 HKATYEFVS
-1212 GTPGKDL
+1212 GTPGKEL
-1219 PKSIVDMTPTDPAD
+1219 PKSIVDTTPTDPAK

-1253 DNDGVWTF
+1253 DNDGTWTF

-1351 SKKTIEREGIK
+1351 PKKTIEREGIK

-1382 GTSGRELPKE
+1382 GTPGKELPKE

-1400 NKIYVTGS
+1400 DKTYVTGS
-1408 KVKSNKPSKTEVK
+1408 KVTSNKPSKTEVR

-1473 TAPVVGGITAIMT
+1473 VAPAVGGIAAIMT

>member
-1 MFTIRKEYMDKR
+1 MFTIRKEYMGKR

-28 ATLLSNVSGVA
+28 ATLLSNVSGIV
-39 KYAYAETTPTAQIK
+39 KSAYAETPNTAQIK

-150 YYDAIDYSGTSYAS
+150 YYDAIDYSGTSYAA

-240 DGTQADMKLVVP
+240 DGTQSDMKLVVP

-272 NEMFELPNADA
+272 NEMFELPNADS
-283 QASKIIFNRNFASRL
+283 QASKIIFNRNFAARL
-298 TRPSDNNGTMVI
+298 THPSDNNGTMVI

-352 DFGVYVEHPAVDPVK
+352 NFGVYVEHPAVDPVK

-425 DSEDADPSTADWRK
+425 DSEDADPSTADWQK

-552 TVPDA
+552 SVPDA

-575 DDAKNGVWSFKSWD
+575 DDTKNGVWSFKSWD

-595 DHKNGHFI
+595 DNKNGHFI
-603 GTWAFTP
+603 GTWAFSP

-616 YKYVMSDGSTVP
+616 YKYAMSDGSAVP

-656 AAENAMQPTDKGYD
+656 AAENVMQPTDKGYD
-670 ASKTQVKL
+670 ATKTQVKL

-722 TDKALP
+722 TDKTLP

-736 ATVNDQYHD
+736 ATVNDQYRD
-745 GDTINADDFQIPA
+745 GDTINADDFQIPTDH
-758 ENVVSSTNPLYDA
+758 VVPTTNPLYDA

-900 ADVTFTLKWSYSE
+900 GDVTFTLKWSYSE

-939 GNIENQYKPN
+939 ASVENQYKPN

-981 TERDGVWEF
+981 TERDGIWEF

-1011 WRFSPYH
+1011 WKF
-1018 HKQTHEFVSGT
+1018 
-1029 DGKQLPEKIL
+1029 
-1039 NMTPGEVD
+1039 
-1047 GLVTGNTANPSTF
+1047 
-1060 TVADGDKT
+1060 
-1068 PDTNREYQVGKV
+1068 
-1080 QVVDGAG
+1080 
-1087 SWTFKSWDKDSE
+1087 
-1099 TVNKTDVH
+1099 
-1107 FVGTWEYNEPSFG
+1107 
-1120 KTHKYVSETEGM
+1120 
-1132 ELPKVVTDT
+1132 
-1141 LPGNV
+1141 
-1146 TDAYKR
+1146 
-1152 GEVVNGDTIPNE
+1152 NGY
-1164 VTDEDNDGV
+1164 
-1173 WTTTG
+1173 
-1178 WKTKD
+1178 
-1183 VTIENSDPE
+1183 S
-1192 FVAGW
+1192 
-1197 TFKANPHKATYEFVS
+1197 HKATYEFVS
-1212 GTPGKDL
+1212 GTPGKEL
-1219 PKSIVDMTPTDPAD
+1219 PKSIVDMTPTDPAK

-1253 DNDGVWTF
+1253 DNDGTWTF

-1321 KTPVDAQKIPNDPVY
+1321 RTPVDAQKIPNDPVY

-1351 SKKTIEREGIK
+1351 PKKTIEREGIK

-1382 GTSGRELPKE
+1382 GTPGKELPKE

-1400 NKIYVTGS
+1400 DKTYVTGS
-1408 KVKSNKPSKTEVK
+1408 KVKSTKPSKTEVK

-1426 WKFKEFPPELT
+1426 WKFKAFPPELT

-1452 ADPEPAKPAAKP
+1452 ADPAPTPEPAKPAAKP

-1473 TAPVVGGITAIMT
+1473 VAPAVGGIVAIMT

>member
-1 MFTIRKEYMDKR
+1 MDKR

-28 ATLLSNVSGVA
+28 ATLLSNVSGIA
-39 KYAYAETTPTAQIK
+39 KYAYAETPTAAQIK

-75 VIHKDPTTQINTFD
+75 VVHKDPTTQINTFD

-194 QFTNYNFY
+194 QFANYNLY

-252 VGDLDVISY
+252 VGDLDVINY

-283 QASKIIFNRNFASRL
+283 QASKIIFNRNFAARL
-298 TRPSDNNGTMVI
+298 TRPSDNNGTMVV

-575 DDAKNGVWSFKSWD
+575 DDTKNGVWSFKSWN

-595 DHKNGHFI
+595 DKKNGHFI

-616 YKYVMSDGSTVP
+616 YKYVMSDGSAVP

-656 AAENAMQPTDKGYD
+656 AAENVMQPTDKGYD
-670 ASKTQVKL
+670 ATKTQVKL
-678 PHGYADFIGWDIP
+678 PHGYANFISWDIP

-745 GDTINADDFQIPA
+745 GDTINADTFQIPA
-758 ENVVSSTNPLYDA
+758 ENVVPSTNPLYDA

-778 EHGVWTADDAWDKS
+778 EHGVWTADDAWNKS

-852 TFEVPAANKVDASDK
+852 TFEVPAANKVDANDK

-900 ADVTFTLKWSYSE
+900 DDVTFTLKWSYSE

-939 GNIENQYKPN
+939 ANVENQYKPN

-990 IGWDKDNIT
+990 VSWDKDNIT

-1011 WRFSPYH
+1011 WKFMGYS
-1018 HKQTHEFVSGT
+1018 
-1029 DGKQLPEKIL
+1029 
-1039 NMTPGEVD
+1039 
-1047 GLVTGNTANPSTF
+1047 
-1060 TVADGDKT
+1060 
-1068 PDTNREYQVGKV
+1068 
-1080 QVVDGAG
+1080 
-1087 SWTFKSWDKDSE
+1087 
-1099 TVNKTDVH
+1099 
-1107 FVGTWEYNEPSFG
+1107 
-1120 KTHKYVSETEGM
+1120 
-1132 ELPKVVTDT
+1132 
-1141 LPGNV
+1141 
-1146 TDAYKR
+1146 
-1152 GEVVNGDTIPNE
+1152 
-1164 VTDEDNDGV
+1164 
-1173 WTTTG
+1173 
-1178 WKTKD
+1178 
-1183 VTIENSDPE
+1183 
-1192 FVAGW
+1192 
-1197 TFKANPHKATYEFVS
+1197 HKATYEFVS
-1212 GTPGKDL
+1212 GTPGKEL
-1219 PKSIVDMTPTDPAD
+1219 PKSIVDMTPTDPAK

-1253 DNDGVWTF
+1253 DNDGTWTF

-1351 SKKTIEREGIK
+1351 PKKTIEREGIK
-1362 FTGEWTPK
+1362 FTGEWTPT

-1382 GTSGRELPKE
+1382 GTQGKELPKE

-1400 NKIYVTGS
+1400 DKTYVTGS
-1408 KVKSNKPSKTEVK
+1408 KVKSNTPSKTEVK

-1426 WKFKEFPPELT
+1426 WKFKEFPPNLT
-1437 IDKKDGEFAGEWVFE
+1437 IDKKDGEFTGEWVFE
-1452 ADPEPAKPAAKP
+1452 ADPAPTPEPQKPAAKP

-1473 TAPVVGGITAIMT
+1473 TAPVVGGIAAIMT

>member
-1 MFTIRKEYMDKR
+1 MKKNKFVFNK
-13 YNSPGRRAIV
+13 AV
-23 AGLMA
+23 AAGLMLTSIVSPFVTNPATAHA
-28 ATLLSNVSGVA
+28 AEPV
-39 KYAYAETTPTAQIK
+39 QIK
-53 TTNVDLAKLKLQKLN
+53 TTNVDLSKLQLQKLN

-75 VIHKDPTTQINTFD
+75 IVHQDPTTKINMFD
-89 SSAYF
+89 MSSYHT
-94 SQPGNGWAPTSIIQF
+94 QPDSAWKPFNIIQF

-120 VIDNPVEILFKNT
+120 EIDNPVEILFKNT
-133 GYYFGRQ
+133 GYYFGKQ
-140 TNVRMKVNRV
+140 TNVRVKVNKV
-150 YYDAIDYSGTSYAS
+150 YYDAVDYSGTSWAS
-164 TSTRERR
+164 EGSREAR
-171 MSKPGDE
+171 MNAPQNE

-183 LDNAAGENGVV
+183 LDDAASETGLM

-202 TGEPNAAPY
+202 TTEPNFAPY
-211 VHPVQGSKQNT
+211 THAKPGSSQNA
-222 LNSWYTMRADVTY
+222 LMSMYTMRADVTY

-240 DGTQADMKLVVP
+240 DGTQADMKLVMP
-252 VGDLDVISY
+252 VADIDVINWTTKHGGSSA
-261 VNKAKGDGAGQ
+261 NQ
-272 NEMFELPNADA
+272 NEMFGLPNASE
-283 QASKIIFNRNFASRL
+283 QVSKVIFNQGFGGRL
-298 TRPSDNNGTMVI
+298 TTPESNNGNMLVD
-310 NPPANS
+310 PPAKS
-316 IGGNS
+316 EGGNTA
-321 LDWMYNTTGATI
+321 DWMYNTTGTTV

-352 DFGVYVEHPAVDPVK
+352 DFGVYVEHPQSEPLK

-376 YQDGKLVYT
+376 YTDGTLEYT
-385 IQSTIPKVGTDVI
+385 IQAAVPKVGTDVI
-398 DDIDEFSIDDLLDNR
+398 DAIDSFSIEDLLDNR
-413 LKNVTVKGVYVT
+413 LKDVEVKGVYAT
-425 DSEDADPSTADWRK
+425 DSEDANPGVAEWTK
-439 LPPNKYTIDTTGQK
+439 LRGTQYTIDTTGNR
-453 LKVNI
+453 LKVDIN
-458 DKSQLGHKQVKVI
+458 KNLLGHKQFKVVFVVK
-471 FETDTLATDLS
+471 TQSHDLM
-482 ADTSIINNQATVH
+482 ADTSIINNQAISH
-495 TDDVPSKS
+495 SDDVPSKS
-503 NVTRTQPTYKFDH
+503 NVVRTQPTLMYDH
-516 EFVAEDGS
+516 EFKSEDGS
-524 QLPGDVTTLTPGTT
+524 ELPNDVKTLTPAST

-552 TVPDA
+552 SVPEA
-557 SKPDTSYKGYDAS
+557 SKPNATYNGYDAG

-575 DDAKNGVWSFKSWD
+575 DDAKNGVWTFKSWD
-589 KANETL
+589 KQSETL
-595 DHKNGHFI
+595 EKKNGHFI

-616 YKYVMSDGSTVP
+616 YKYVMSDGSAVP

-656 AAENAMQPTDKGYD
+656 AAENVMQPTDKGYD
-670 ASKTQVKL
+670 ATKTQVKL

-722 TDKALP
+722 TDKVLP
-728 AGITAITP
+728 AGITALTP

-745 GDTINADDFQIPA
+745 GDTINADEFQIPA
-758 ENVVSSTNPLYDA
+758 DHVVPSTNPLYDA

-852 TFEVPAANKVDASDK
+852 TFEVPAANKVDANDK

-900 ADVTFTLKWSYSE
+900 GDVTFTLKWSYQE

-939 GNIENQYKPN
+939 ANVENQYKHN

-1011 WRFSPYH
+1011 WKFMGYS
-1018 HKQTHEFVSGT
+1018 
-1029 DGKQLPEKIL
+1029 
-1039 NMTPGEVD
+1039 
-1047 GLVTGNTANPSTF
+1047 
-1060 TVADGDKT
+1060 
-1068 PDTNREYQVGKV
+1068 
-1080 QVVDGAG
+1080 
-1087 SWTFKSWDKDSE
+1087 
-1099 TVNKTDVH
+1099 
-1107 FVGTWEYNEPSFG
+1107 
-1120 KTHKYVSETEGM
+1120 
-1132 ELPKVVTDT
+1132 
-1141 LPGNV
+1141 
-1146 TDAYKR
+1146 
-1152 GEVVNGDTIPNE
+1152 
-1164 VTDEDNDGV
+1164 
-1173 WTTTG
+1173 
-1178 WKTKD
+1178 
-1183 VTIENSDPE
+1183 
-1192 FVAGW
+1192 
-1197 TFKANPHKATYEFVS
+1197 HKATYEFVS
-1212 GTPGKDL
+1212 GTPGKEL
-1219 PKSIVDMTPTDPAD
+1219 PKSIVDMTPTDPAK

-1253 DNDGVWTF
+1253 DNDGTWTF

-1275 IKFVGTWEFTP
+1275 IKFVGTWEFMP

-1351 SKKTIEREGIK
+1351 PKKTIEREGIK

-1382 GTSGRELPKE
+1382 GTPGKELPKE

-1400 NKIYVTGS
+1400 DKTYVTGS

-1452 ADPEPAKPAAKP
+1452 ADPAPTPEPQKP
-1464 VPKTGDATT
+1464 VPATGQEEVSPFGIA
-1473 TAPVVGGITAIMT
+1473 GGIAAIAAAA
-1486 SILAFFGIKRKS
+1486 LAFIGYKRSKR
-1498 DD
+1498 DDDIEK

>member
-1 MFTIRKEYMDKR
+1 MDKR
-13 YNSPGRRAIV
+13 YNSHGRRAIV

-28 ATLLSNVSGVA
+28 ATLLSNVSGIV
-39 KYAYAETTPTAQIK
+39 KSAYAETPTTAQIK

-75 VIHKDPTTQINTFD
+75 VVHKDPTTQINTFD

-252 VGDLDVISY
+252 VGDLDVINS
-261 VNKAKGDGAGQ
+261 VNKLKGDGAGQ
-272 NEMFELPNADA
+272 NEMFELPNADS
-283 QASKIIFNRNFASRL
+283 QASKIIFNRNFAARL
-298 TRPSDNNGTMVI
+298 TRPSDNNGTMVV
-310 NPPANS
+310 NPPAKS
-316 IGGNS
+316 TGGNS
-321 LDWMYNTTGATI
+321 LDWMYNTTGTTI

-524 QLPGDVTTLTPGTT
+524 QLPGNVTTLTPGTT

-616 YKYVMSDGSTVP
+616 YKYVMSDGSAVP

-656 AAENAMQPTDKGYD
+656 AAENVMQPTDKGYD

-678 PHGYADFIGWDIP
+678 PHGYADFISWDIP

-745 GDTINADDFQIPA
+745 GDTINADTFQIPA
-758 ENVVSSTNPLYDA
+758 ENVVPTTNPLYDA
-771 SKVQYLD
+771 NKVQYLD

-900 ADVTFTLKWSYSE
+900 ADVTFTLKWSYTE

-939 GNIENQYKPN
+939 ASVENQYKPN

-962 KKPADGTEYAD
+962 KKPADSTEYAD

-990 IGWDKDNIT
+990 VSWDKDNIT

-1011 WRFSPYH
+1011 WKFMGYS
-1018 HKQTHEFVSGT
+1018 
-1029 DGKQLPEKIL
+1029 
-1039 NMTPGEVD
+1039 
-1047 GLVTGNTANPSTF
+1047 
-1060 TVADGDKT
+1060 
-1068 PDTNREYQVGKV
+1068 
-1080 QVVDGAG
+1080 
-1087 SWTFKSWDKDSE
+1087 
-1099 TVNKTDVH
+1099 
-1107 FVGTWEYNEPSFG
+1107 
-1120 KTHKYVSETEGM
+1120 
-1132 ELPKVVTDT
+1132 
-1141 LPGNV
+1141 
-1146 TDAYKR
+1146 
-1152 GEVVNGDTIPNE
+1152 
-1164 VTDEDNDGV
+1164 
-1173 WTTTG
+1173 
-1178 WKTKD
+1178 
-1183 VTIENSDPE
+1183 
-1192 FVAGW
+1192 
-1197 TFKANPHKATYEFVS
+1197 HKATYEFVS
-1212 GTPGKDL
+1212 GTPGKEL
-1219 PKSIVDMTPTDPAD
+1219 PKSIVDMTPTDPAK

-1253 DNDGVWTF
+1253 DNDGTWTF

-1351 SKKTIEREGIK
+1351 PKKTIEREGIK

-1382 GTSGRELPKE
+1382 GTPGKELPKE

-1400 NKIYVTGS
+1400 DKTYVTGS

-1452 ADPEPAKPAAKP
+1452 ADPAPTPEPAKPAAKP

-1473 TAPVVGGITAIMT
+1473 VAPAVGGIAAIMT

>member
-1 MFTIRKEYMDKR
+1 MDKR

-28 ATLLSNVSGVA
+28 ATLLSNVSGIV
-39 KYAYAETTPTAQIK
+39 KSAYAETPTTAQIK

-164 TSTRERR
+164 SSTREKR
-171 MSKPGDE
+171 MSKSEDE

-202 TGEPNAAPY
+202 TGAPNAAPY
-211 VHPVQGSKQNT
+211 VHPAQGSKQNT
-222 LNSWYTMRADVTY
+222 LSSWYTMRADVTY

-252 VGDLDVISY
+252 VGDLDVINY
-261 VNKAKGDGAGQ
+261 VNKQKGDGAGQ
-272 NEMFELPNADA
+272 NELFELPNADS
-283 QASKIIFNRNFASRL
+283 QAAKIIFNRNFAARL

-316 IGGNS
+316 TGGNS
-321 LDWMYNTTGATI
+321 MDWMYNTTGTTI

-338 SLTFTSGSADASGT
+338 SLTFVSGSADASGT

-425 DSEDADPSTADWRK
+425 DSEDADPSPADWRK
-439 LPPNKYTIDTTGQK
+439 LPASRYTVDTTGQR
-453 LKVNI
+453 LKVNL

-616 YKYVMSDGSTVP
+616 YKYVMSDGSAVP

-656 AAENAMQPTDKGYD
+656 AAENVMQPTDKGYD

-678 PHGYADFIGWDIP
+678 PHGYANFIGWDIP

-745 GDTINADDFQIPA
+745 GDTINADSFQIPA
-758 ENVVSSTNPLYDA
+758 DHVVPSTNPLYDA
-771 SKVQYLD
+771 NKVQYLD

-820 ESVDGTPLPT
+820 ESVDGTPLPA
-830 ELTAITPAS
+830 ELTAITPAFS
-839 SNGYEDGTVLNAD
+839 DGYEDGTVLNAD

-900 ADVTFTLKWSYSE
+900 GDVTFTLKWSYSE

-939 GNIENQYKPN
+939 ANVENQYKPN

-1011 WRFSPYH
+1011 WKFMGYS
-1018 HKQTHEFVSGT
+1018 
-1029 DGKQLPEKIL
+1029 
-1039 NMTPGEVD
+1039 
-1047 GLVTGNTANPSTF
+1047 
-1060 TVADGDKT
+1060 
-1068 PDTNREYQVGKV
+1068 
-1080 QVVDGAG
+1080 
-1087 SWTFKSWDKDSE
+1087 
-1099 TVNKTDVH
+1099 
-1107 FVGTWEYNEPSFG
+1107 
-1120 KTHKYVSETEGM
+1120 
-1132 ELPKVVTDT
+1132 
-1141 LPGNV
+1141 
-1146 TDAYKR
+1146 
-1152 GEVVNGDTIPNE
+1152 
-1164 VTDEDNDGV
+1164 
-1173 WTTTG
+1173 
-1178 WKTKD
+1178 
-1183 VTIENSDPE
+1183 
-1192 FVAGW
+1192 
-1197 TFKANPHKATYEFVS
+1197 HKATYKFVS
-1212 GTPGKDL
+1212 GTPDKEL
-1219 PKSIVDMTPTDPAD
+1219 PKSIVDMTPTDPAK

-1253 DNDGVWTF
+1253 DNDGTWTF

-1351 SKKTIEREGIK
+1351 PKKTIEREGIK

-1382 GTSGRELPKE
+1382 GTPGKELPKE

-1400 NKIYVTGS
+1400 DKTYVTGS
-1408 KVKSNKPSKTEVK
+1408 KVKSKVPSKTEVK

-1452 ADPEPAKPAAKP
+1452 ADPAPTPEPQKPAAKP
-1464 VPKTGDATT
+1464 VPKTGDTT
-1473 TAPVVGGITAIMT
+1473 TVAPAVGGIAAIIT